1 MSEEVNLSEESNN
14 SENEANNP
22 ENEANNSENEP
33 LDQKEL
39 LEDVAEIRQMIHQQR
54 FAECNPMLFAII
66 KNCPNQ
72 QPYIHRLVQG
82 LLSTVIANLSLFQRK
97 KMSSVMLGFLKQ
109 DAKAIKEFEIPETTP
124 ETRAK
129 LVSEAISELDQ
140 FLVDVE
146 MDIRSELGVFKD
158 LKKKGEEID
167 VKEVKPTLEKFVS
180 REAMLFLN
188 HDLSKEEQDQAS
200 ATLYQEWEECRE
212 KIFGRFVSS
221 GHWNDEERAEV
232 KDTILSPTVDSLTSQ
247 LLVSAITLS
256 AATVFD
262 MGKFTLLYD
271 IYRQTDDDE
280 VKVRALLGWLLVSM
294 NSSCYEQHPD
304 FLSFAEQLTEDCKND
319 SDLLAEII
327 KAQKMLAVTVFSE
340 QKSIDYT
347 NDIMSSLSKRFLGD
361 LKNKVADLLEA
372 DEDMRNIFGVEDDEE
387 TSDEESPIRSVDI
400 NTDEDGDPALNV
412 GVDSPLSM
420 DEMMDKGI
428 DILLPQFKMLR
439 DQTEFFTHL
448 YNWFMPFYLKNPH
461 ITEALGFVDE
471 KRKFCKAFCST
482 ARSCPADAYSLAN
495 LIVSHPNEIPENIV
509 DCYDDPE
516 DEEDGSKPA
525 DEEEIVNEFFK
536 EPEEHRAKRIRINY
550 IRNLLRFSKFYKEKD
565 ELFTILDELDD
576 DKPAYAVL
584 AGPLFQDEFFDKY
597 RMAIARYSFRRE
609 FPDMVDV
616 MLEGVPCDT
625 LEMHFMKGWV
635 CMQKEDD
642 HSLRMAVD
650 HFKEMLKMQPDM
662 KPVYLQ
668 LGICYRKLCQVDEY
682 LENFDKLMEFKDSF
696 SEEELFELKLEKLK
710 FIVMNNRLEE
720 AMPLAYELDYTHP
733 ESQMAGALL
742 TQLLIKIGGEHTEG
756 NFQKAHQRLDEYFA
770 EVNEL
775 FGSFE
780 KMKKSGKDPKN
791 MMMQAMDLFFKM
803 MKNDKAAEAYNNYSL
818 GLLALIE
825 HQPKKAVGPFFR
837 AYAYYEDKDQD
848 VFFEVLRED
857 YKWLKNYG
865 CSFTD
870 IMIIYN
876 QVVAEHQQSQEELKK
891 YADKS
896 E

>member
-14 SENEANNP
+14 P
-22 ENEANNSENEP
+22 EEV
-33 LDQKEL
+33 LDQDEL
-39 LEDVAEIRQMIHQQR
+39 LEKIDEMRQLIHQQR
-54 FAECNPMLFAII
+54 FTECKPLLVAVFTPLPSN
-66 KNCPNQ
+66 KQYVN
-72 QPYIHRLVQG
+72 RLLQS
-82 LLSTVIANLSLFQRK
+82 LLTALAANMSLFQRK
-97 KMSSVMLGFLKQ
+97 KIPDGVFGFPLQ
-109 DAKAIKEFEIPETTP
+109 HIKSFEELDIPEMTP

-129 LVSEAISELDQ
+129 YISSAISGLDQ
-140 FLVDVE
+140 LLEDIE
-146 MDIRSELGVFKD
+146 MDIRSDQGIFKD
-158 LKKKGEEID
+158 LKKQGEAID
-167 VKEVKPTLEKFVS
+167 IKEVKSTLEKFVS

-200 ATLYQEWEECRE
+200 ARLYQEWEEYRE

-221 GHWNDEERAEV
+221 GHWTDEECAAV

-271 IYRQTDDDE
+271 IYRLADDDE

-294 NSSCYEQHPD
+294 NSSYCEQHPD
-304 FLSFAEQLTEDCKND
+304 FRSFAEQLTEDCKNYQ
-319 SDLLAEII
+319 DLLADII

-361 LKNKVADLLEA
+361 LKDKVADLLEA
-372 DEDMRNIFGVEDDEE
+372 DEDMRNLFEIDEDEE
-387 TSDEESPIRSVDI
+387 TSEEESPIRSVDI
-400 NTDEDGDPALNV
+400 NTDEDGVDNLNV

-439 DQTEFFTHL
+439 DQTDFFTHL

-461 ITEALGFVDE
+461 VTEALGFVDE

-495 LIVSHPNEIPENIV
+495 LIISHPNEIPENIV

-516 DEEDGSKPA
+516 DEGDGSEPA

-536 EPEEHRAKRIRINY
+536 EPGEHRAKRIRINY
-550 IRNLLRFSKFYKEKD
+550 IRNLLRFSKFYKGKD

-609 FPDMVDV
+609 FPDMVEV

-642 HSLRMAVD
+642 HSLRMAVS

-662 KPVYLQ
+662 KQVYLQ
-668 LGICYRKLCQVDEY
+668 LGICYRNLIQVDEY

-696 SEEELFELKLEKLK
+696 SEEELFELKLDKLK
-710 FIVMNNRLEE
+710 FIVMNNRFEE

-733 ESQMAGALL
+733 ENQMAGALL
-742 TQLLIKIGGEHTEG
+742 TQLLIKIGGEHAEE

-770 EVNEL
+770 EANEL

-780 KMKKSGKDPKN
+780 KMKKEGKDTKN

-825 HQPKKAVGPFFR
+825 HQPKKALEPFFR
-837 AYAYYEDKDQD
+837 AYAYYVEKDEN
-848 VFFEVLRED
+848 VFFEALKED

-865 CSFTD
+865 CSYTD
-870 IMIIYN
+870 LMIIYN
-876 QVVAEHQQSQEELKK
+876 QVVAEHQQTEDELKK

>member
-14 SENEANNP
+14 P
-22 ENEANNSENEP
+22 EEV
-33 LDQKEL
+33 LDQDEL
-39 LEDVAEIRQMIHQQR
+39 LEKIDEMRQLIHQQR
-54 FAECNPMLFAII
+54 FTECKPLLVAVFTPLPSN
-66 KNCPNQ
+66 KQYVN
-72 QPYIHRLVQG
+72 RLLQS
-82 LLSTVIANLSLFQRK
+82 LLTALAANMSLFQRK
-97 KMSSVMLGFLKQ
+97 KIPDGVFGFPLQ
-109 DAKAIKEFEIPETTP
+109 HIKSFEKLDIPEMTP

-129 LVSEAISELDQ
+129 YISSAISGLDQ
-140 FLVDVE
+140 LLEDIE
-146 MDIRSELGVFKD
+146 MDIRSDQGVFKD
-158 LKKKGEEID
+158 LKKQGEAID
-167 VKEVKPTLEKFVS
+167 IKEVKPTLEKFVS

-200 ATLYQEWEECRE
+200 ARLYQEWEEYRE

-221 GHWNDEERAEV
+221 GHWTDEECAAV

-294 NSSCYEQHPD
+294 NSSYCEQHPD
-304 FLSFAEQLTEDCKND
+304 FRSFAEQLTEDCKND
-319 SDLLAEII
+319 QDLLADII

-361 LKNKVADLLEA
+361 LKNKVADLLDA
-372 DEDMRNIFGVEDDEE
+372 DEDMRNLFEIDEDEE
-387 TSDEESPIRSVDI
+387 TSEEESPIRSVDI
-400 NTDEDGDPALNV
+400 NTDEDGVDNLNV

-439 DQTEFFTHL
+439 DQTDFFTHL

-461 ITEALGFVDE
+461 VTEALGFVDE

-495 LIVSHPNEIPENIV
+495 LIISHPNEIPENIV

-516 DEEDGSKPA
+516 DEGDGSEPA

-536 EPEEHRAKRIRINY
+536 EPGEHRAKRIRINY
-550 IRNLLRFSKFYKEKD
+550 IRNLLRFSKFYKGKD

-609 FPDMVDV
+609 FPDMVEV

-642 HSLRMAVD
+642 HSLRMAVS

-662 KPVYLQ
+662 KQVYLQ
-668 LGICYRKLCQVDEY
+668 LGICYRNLIQVDEY

-696 SEEELFELKLEKLK
+696 SEEELFELKLDKLK
-710 FIVMNNRLEE
+710 FIVMNNRFEE

-733 ESQMAGALL
+733 ENQMAGALL
-742 TQLLIKIGGEHTEG
+742 TQLLIKIGGEHAEE

-770 EVNEL
+770 EANEL

-780 KMKKSGKDPKN
+780 KMKKEGKDTKN

-803 MKNDKAAEAYNNYSL
+803 MKNDKAAEAYNNYSQ

-825 HQPKKAVGPFFR
+825 HQPKKALEPFFR
-837 AYAYYEDKDQD
+837 AYAYYVEKDEN
-848 VFFEVLRED
+848 VFFEALKED

-865 CSFTD
+865 CSYTD
-870 IMIIYN
+870 LMIIYN
-876 QVVAEHQQSQEELKK
+876 QVVAEHLQTEDELKK

>member
-14 SENEANNP
+14 P
-22 ENEANNSENEP
+22 EEV
-33 LDQKEL
+33 LDQDEL
-39 LEDVAEIRQMIHQQR
+39 LEKIDEMRQLIHQQR
-54 FAECNPMLFAII
+54 FTECKPLLVAVFTPLPSN
-66 KNCPNQ
+66 KQYVN
-72 QPYIHRLVQG
+72 RLLQS
-82 LLSTVIANLSLFQRK
+82 LLTALAANMSLFQRK
-97 KMSSVMLGFLKQ
+97 KIPDGVFGFPLQ
-109 DAKAIKEFEIPETTP
+109 HIKSFEELDIPEMTP

-129 LVSEAISELDQ
+129 YISSAISGLDQ
-140 FLVDVE
+140 LLEDIE
-146 MDIRSELGVFKD
+146 MDIRSDQGVFKD
-158 LKKKGEEID
+158 LKKQGEAID
-167 VKEVKPTLEKFVS
+167 IKEVKPTLEKFVS

-200 ATLYQEWEECRE
+200 ARLYQEWEEYRE

-221 GHWNDEERAEV
+221 GHWTDEECAAV

-294 NSSCYEQHPD
+294 NSSYYEQQPD
-304 FLSFAEQLTEDCKND
+304 FRSFAEQLTEDCKND
-319 SDLLAEII
+319 PDLLADII

-361 LKNKVADLLEA
+361 LKNKVADLLDA
-372 DEDMRNIFGVEDDEE
+372 DEDMRNLFEIDEDEE
-387 TSDEESPIRSVDI
+387 TSEEESPIRSVDI
-400 NTDEDGDPALNV
+400 NTDEDGVDNLNV

-439 DQTEFFTHL
+439 DQTDFFTHL

-461 ITEALGFVDE
+461 VTEALGFVDE

-495 LIVSHPNEIPENIV
+495 LIISHPNEIPENIV

-516 DEEDGSKPA
+516 DEGDGSEPA

-536 EPEEHRAKRIRINY
+536 EPGEHRAKRIRINY
-550 IRNLLRFSKFYKEKD
+550 IRNLLRFSKFYKGKD

-609 FPDMVDV
+609 FPEMVEV

-642 HSLRMAVD
+642 HSLRMAVS

-662 KPVYLQ
+662 KQVYLQ
-668 LGICYRKLCQVDEY
+668 LGICYRNLIQVDEY

-696 SEEELFELKLEKLK
+696 SEEELFELKLDKLK
-710 FIVMNNRLEE
+710 FIVMNNRFEE

-733 ESQMAGALL
+733 ENQMAGALL
-742 TQLLIKIGGEHTEG
+742 TQLLIKIGGEHAEE

-770 EVNEL
+770 EANEL

-780 KMKKSGKDPKN
+780 KMKKEGKDTKN

-825 HQPKKAVGPFFR
+825 HQPKKALEPFFR
-837 AYAYYEDKDQD
+837 AYAYYVEKDEN
-848 VFFEVLRED
+848 VFFEALKED

-865 CSFTD
+865 CSYTD
-870 IMIIYN
+870 LMIIYN
-876 QVVAEHQQSQEELKK
+876 QVVAEHQQTEDELKK

>member
-14 SENEANNP
+14 P
-22 ENEANNSENEP
+22 EEV
-33 LDQKEL
+33 LDQDEL
-39 LEDVAEIRQMIHQQR
+39 LEKIDEMRQLIHQQR
-54 FAECNPMLFAII
+54 FTECKPLLVAVFTPLPSN
-66 KNCPNQ
+66 KQYVN
-72 QPYIHRLVQG
+72 RLLQS
-82 LLSTVIANLSLFQRK
+82 LLTALAANMSLFQRK
-97 KMSSVMLGFLKQ
+97 KIPDGVFGFPLQ
-109 DAKAIKEFEIPETTP
+109 HIKSFEELDIPEMTP

-129 LVSEAISELDQ
+129 YISSAISGLDQ
-140 FLVDVE
+140 LLEDIE
-146 MDIRSELGVFKD
+146 MDIRSDQGVFKD
-158 LKKKGEEID
+158 LKKQGEAID
-167 VKEVKPTLEKFVS
+167 IKEVKPTLEKFVS

-200 ATLYQEWEECRE
+200 ARLYQEWEEYRE

-221 GHWNDEERAEV
+221 GHWTDEECAAV

-294 NSSCYEQHPD
+294 NSSYCEQHPD
-304 FLSFAEQLTEDCKND
+304 FRSFAEQLTEDCKND
-319 SDLLAEII
+319 SDLLADII

-361 LKNKVADLLEA
+361 LKNKVADLLDA
-372 DEDMRNIFGVEDDEE
+372 DEDMRNLFEIDEDEE
-387 TSDEESPIRSVDI
+387 TSEEESPIRSVDI
-400 NTDEDGDPALNV
+400 NTDEDGVDNLNV

-439 DQTEFFTHL
+439 DQTDFFTHL

-461 ITEALGFVDE
+461 VTEALGFVDE

-495 LIVSHPNEIPENIV
+495 LIISHPNEIPENIV

-516 DEEDGSKPA
+516 DEGDGSEPA

-536 EPEEHRAKRIRINY
+536 EPGEHRAKRIRINY
-550 IRNLLRFSKFYKEKD
+550 IRNLLRFSKFYKGKD

-609 FPDMVDV
+609 FPDLVEV

-642 HSLRMAVD
+642 HSLRMAVS

-662 KPVYLQ
+662 KQVYLQ
-668 LGICYRKLCQVDEY
+668 LGICYRNLIQVDEY

-696 SEEELFELKLEKLK
+696 SEEELFELKLDKLK
-710 FIVMNNRLEE
+710 FIVMNNRFEE

-733 ESQMAGALL
+733 ENQMAGALL
-742 TQLLIKIGGEHTEG
+742 TQLLIKIGGEHAEE

-770 EVNEL
+770 EANEL

-780 KMKKSGKDPKN
+780 KMKKEGKDTKN

-825 HQPKKAVGPFFR
+825 HQPKKALEPFFR
-837 AYAYYEDKDQD
+837 AYAYYVEKDEN
-848 VFFEVLRED
+848 VFFEALKED

-865 CSFTD
+865 CSYTD
-870 IMIIYN
+870 LMIIYN
-876 QVVAEHQQSQEELKK
+876 QVVAEHQQTEDELKK

>member
-1 MSEEVNLSEESNN
+1 MSEEVKLSEESNN
-14 SENEANNP
+14 P
-22 ENEANNSENEP
+22 EEVLA
-33 LDQKEL
+33 QKEL
-39 LEDVAEIRQMIHQQR
+39 LEDVVEIRQMIHQQR

-66 KNCPNQ
+66 KNSPDHL
-72 QPYIHRLVQG
+72 PYIHRLVQG
-82 LLSTVIANLSLFQRK
+82 LLSTVIASLSLFQRK
-97 KMSSVMLGFLKQ
+97 KMSTEMLDFLKL
-109 DAKAIKEFEIPETTP
+109 DAKAIKEFKIPETTP
-124 ETRAK
+124 EARAK

-140 FLVDVE
+140 FLVDIE
-146 MDIRSELGVFKD
+146 MDIRSDQGIFKD
-158 LKKKGEEID
+158 LKKQGEAID
-167 VKEVKPTLEKFVS
+167 IKEVKPTLEKFVS

-200 ATLYQEWEECRE
+200 VRLYQEWEEYRE
-212 KIFGRFVSS
+212 KIFDRFVSS
-221 GHWNDEERAEV
+221 GYWNDEERVVV

-271 IYRQTDDDE
+271 IYRLADDDE
-280 VKVRALLGWLLVSM
+280 VKVRALLGWLLVST
-294 NSSCYEQHPD
+294 NCGCYEQHPD
-304 FLSFAEQLTEDCKND
+304 FRSFAEQLTEDCKND

-347 NDIMSSLSKRFLGD
+347 NDIMASLSKRFLGD
-361 LKNKVADLLEA
+361 LKDKVADLLEA
-372 DEDMRNIFGVEDDEE
+372 DEDMRNIFEIDEDEE
-387 TSDEESPIRSVDI
+387 TSEESPIRSVDI
-400 NTDEDGDPALNV
+400 NTDEDGIPNLDA
-412 GVDSPLSM
+412 DIESPLSM

-428 DILLPQFKMLR
+428 DILLPQFKMLL

-516 DEEDGSKPA
+516 DEGDGSEPA
-525 DEEEIVNEFFK
+525 DEEEIVKEFFK
-536 EPEEHRAKRIRINY
+536 EPGEHRAKRIRINY

-635 CMQKEDD
+635 CMQKGDN
-642 HSLRMAVD
+642 HSLCMAVD
-650 HFKEMLKMQPDM
+650 HFKKMLKIKPDM
-662 KPVYLQ
+662 KQVYLQ
-668 LGICYRKLCQVDEY
+668 LGICYRNLIQVDEY

-696 SEEELFELKLEKLK
+696 SEEELFELKLDKLK
-710 FIVMNNRLEE
+710 FIVMNNRFEE

-742 TQLLIKIGGEHTEG
+742 TQLLIKTGGEHAEE
-756 NFQKAHQRLDEYFA
+756 NFKKAHQRLDEYFA

-803 MKNDKAAEAYNNYSL
+803 MKNDKLAEAYNNYSL

-825 HQPKKAVGPFFR
+825 HQPKKAMGPFFR
-837 AYAYYEDKDQD
+837 AYAYYVEKDEN
-848 VFFEVLRED
+848 VFFEALKED

-865 CSFTD
+865 CSYTD
-870 IMIIYN
+870 LMIIYN
-876 QVVAEHQQSQEELKK
+876 QVVAEHQKSQEEIKK

>member
-14 SENEANNP
+14 P
-22 ENEANNSENEP
+22 EEVLA
-33 LDQKEL
+33 QKEL
-39 LEDVAEIRQMIHQQR
+39 LEDVVEIRQMIHQQR

-66 KNCPNQ
+66 KNSPNH

-82 LLSTVIANLSLFQRK
+82 LLSTVIASLSLFQRK
-97 KMSSVMLGFLKQ
+97 KISTEMLGFLKL
-109 DAKAIKEFEIPETTP
+109 DAKAVKEFKIPETTP
-124 ETRAK
+124 EGRAK

-140 FLVDVE
+140 FLVDIE
-146 MDIRSELGVFKD
+146 MDIRSEQGIFKD
-158 LKKKGEEID
+158 LKKQGEAID
-167 VKEVKPTLEKFVS
+167 IEEVKPTLEKFVS

-188 HDLSKEEQDQAS
+188 HDLSKEDQDQAS
-200 ATLYQEWEECRE
+200 ARLYQEWEEYRE
-212 KIFGRFVSS
+212 KIFDRFVSS
-221 GHWNDEERAEV
+221 GYWNDEERAVV

-271 IYRQTDDDE
+271 IYRLADDDE
-280 VKVRALLGWLLVSM
+280 VKVRALLGWLLVST
-294 NSSCYEQHPD
+294 NCGCYEQQPD
-304 FLSFAEQLTEDCKND
+304 FRSFAEQLTEDCKND
-319 SDLLAEII
+319 PDLLAEII

-347 NDIMSSLSKRFLGD
+347 NDIMASLSKRFLGD
-361 LKNKVADLLEA
+361 LKDKVANLLEA
-372 DEDMRNIFGVEDDEE
+372 DEDMQNIFGIEDDEE
-387 TSDEESPIRSVDI
+387 TSEESPIRSVDI
-400 NTDEDGDPALNV
+400 NTDEDGIPNLDV
-412 GVDSPLSM
+412 DMDSPLSM

-439 DQTEFFTHL
+439 DQTDFFTHL

-516 DEEDGSKPA
+516 DEGDGSEPA

-536 EPEEHRAKRIRINY
+536 EPGEHRAKRIRINY
-550 IRNLLRFSKFYKEKD
+550 IRNLLRFSKFYTAKD
-565 ELFTILDELDD
+565 EIFNILDELDD

-609 FPDMVDV
+609 FPDLVEV

-635 CMQKEDD
+635 CMQKGDN
-642 HSLRMAVD
+642 HSLCMAVD
-650 HFKEMLKMQPDM
+650 HFKKMLKIKPDM
-662 KPVYLQ
+662 KQVYLQ
-668 LGICYRKLCQVDEY
+668 LGICYRNLIQVDEY

-696 SEEELFELKLEKLK
+696 SEEELFELKLDKLK
-710 FIVMNNRLEE
+710 FIVMNNRFEE

-733 ESQMAGALL
+733 ENQMAGALL
-742 TQLLIKIGGEHTEG
+742 TQLLIKIGGEHAEE
-756 NFQKAHQRLDEYFA
+756 NFLKAHQRLDEYFA
-770 EVNEL
+770 EANEL

-780 KMKKSGKDPKN
+780 KMKKEGKDTKN

-825 HQPKKAVGPFFR
+825 HQPKKAMGPFFR
-837 AYAYYEDKDQD
+837 AYAYYVEKDEN
-848 VFFEVLRED
+848 VFFEALKED
-857 YKWLKNYG
+857 YKWLKDYG
-865 CSFTD
+865 CSYTD
-870 IMIIYN
+870 LMIIYN
-876 QVVAEHQQSQEELKK
+876 QVVAEHQKSQEEIKK

>member
-1 MSEEVNLSEESNN
+1 MSEEVNLSEESN
-14 SENEANNP
+14 SQEEVLA
-22 ENEANNSENEP
+22 
-33 LDQKEL
+33 QKEL
-39 LEDVAEIRQMIHQQR
+39 LEDVVEIRQMIHQQR
-54 FAECNPMLFAII
+54 FAECNQMLFAII
-66 KNCPNQ
+66 KNCPNH
-72 QPYIHRLVQG
+72 QPYIQRLVQG
-82 LLSTVIANLSLFQRK
+82 LLSTVIASLSLFQRK
-97 KMSSVMLGFLKQ
+97 KMSTETLGFLKL
-109 DAKAIKEFEIPETTP
+109 DAKAIKEFKIPETTP

-146 MDIRSELGVFKD
+146 MDIRSELGIFKD
-158 LKKKGEEID
+158 LKKQGEAID
-167 VKEVKPTLEKFVS
+167 IKEVKPTLEKFVS

-200 ATLYQEWEECRE
+200 ARLYQEWEEYRE
-212 KIFGRFVSS
+212 KIFDRFVSS
-221 GHWNDEERAEV
+221 GYWNDEERAVV

-271 IYRQTDDDE
+271 IYRLADDDE
-280 VKVRALLGWLLVSM
+280 VKVRALLGWLLVST
-294 NSSCYEQHPD
+294 NCGCYEQQPD
-304 FLSFAEQLTEDCKND
+304 FRSFAEQLTEDCKND

-347 NDIMSSLSKRFLGD
+347 NDIMASLSKRFLGD
-361 LKNKVADLLEA
+361 LKDKVANLLEA
-372 DEDMRNIFGVEDDEE
+372 DEDMRNIFEIDEDEE
-387 TSDEESPIRSVDI
+387 TSEESPIRSVDI
-400 NTDEDGDPALNV
+400 NTDEDGIPNLDV
-412 GVDSPLSM
+412 DMDSPLSM

-516 DEEDGSKPA
+516 DEGDGSEPA

-536 EPEEHRAKRIRINY
+536 EPGEHRAKRIRINY
-550 IRNLLRFSKFYKEKD
+550 IRNLLRFSKFYTAKD
-565 ELFTILDELDD
+565 EIFNILDELDD

-609 FPDMVDV
+609 FPDLVEV

-635 CMQKEDD
+635 CMQKGDN

-650 HFKEMLKMQPDM
+650 HFKKMLKIKPDM
-662 KPVYLQ
+662 KQVYLQ
-668 LGICYRKLCQVDEY
+668 LGICYRNLIQVDEY

-696 SEEELFELKLEKLK
+696 SEEELFELKLDKLK
-710 FIVMNNRLEE
+710 FIVMNNRFEE

-733 ESQMAGALL
+733 ENQMAGALL
-742 TQLLIKIGGEHTEG
+742 TQLLIKIGGEHAEE

-770 EVNEL
+770 EANEL

-780 KMKKSGKDPKN
+780 KMKKEGKDTKN

-825 HQPKKAVGPFFR
+825 HQPKKAMGPFFR
-837 AYAYYEDKDQD
+837 AYAYYVEKDEN
-848 VFFEVLRED
+848 VFFEALKED
-857 YKWLKNYG
+857 YKWLKDYG
-865 CSFTD
+865 CSYTD
-870 IMIIYN
+870 LMIIYN
-876 QVVAEHQQSQEELKK
+876 QVVAEHQKSQEEIKK

>member
-14 SENEANNP
+14 P
-22 ENEANNSENEP
+22 EEV
-33 LDQKEL
+33 LDQDEL
-39 LEDVAEIRQMIHQQR
+39 LEKIDEMRQLIHQQR
-54 FAECNPMLFAII
+54 FTECKPLLVAVFTPLPSN
-66 KNCPNQ
+66 KQYVN
-72 QPYIHRLVQG
+72 RLLQS
-82 LLSTVIANLSLFQRK
+82 LLTALAANMSLFQRK
-97 KMSSVMLGFLKQ
+97 KIPDGVFGFPLQ
-109 DAKAIKEFEIPETTP
+109 HIKSFEELDIPEMTP

-129 LVSEAISELDQ
+129 YISSAISGLDQ
-140 FLVDVE
+140 LLEDIE
-146 MDIRSELGVFKD
+146 MDIRSDQGVFKD
-158 LKKKGEEID
+158 LKKQGEAID
-167 VKEVKPTLEKFVS
+167 ITEVKPTLEKFVS

-200 ATLYQEWEECRE
+200 ARLYQEWEEYRE

-221 GHWNDEERAEV
+221 GHWTDEECAAV

-262 MGKFTLLYD
+262 MGKFTLLYGL
-271 IYRQTDDDE
+271 YRQTDDDE

-294 NSSCYEQHPD
+294 NSSYCEQHPD
-304 FLSFAEQLTEDCKND
+304 FRSFAEQLTEDCKND
-319 SDLLAEII
+319 QDLLADII

-361 LKNKVADLLEA
+361 LKDKVADLLDA
-372 DEDMRNIFGVEDDEE
+372 DEDMRNLFEIDEDEE
-387 TSDEESPIRSVDI
+387 TSEEESPIRSVDI
-400 NTDEDGDPALNV
+400 NTDEDGVDNLNV

-439 DQTEFFTHL
+439 DQTDFFTHL

-461 ITEALGFVDE
+461 VTEALGFVDE

-495 LIVSHPNEIPENIV
+495 LIISHPNEIPENIV

-516 DEEDGSKPA
+516 DEGDGSEPA

-536 EPEEHRAKRIRINY
+536 EPGEHRAKRIRINY
-550 IRNLLRFSKFYKEKD
+550 IRNLLRFSKFYKGKD

-609 FPDMVDV
+609 FPDMVEV

-642 HSLRMAVD
+642 HSLRMAVS

-662 KPVYLQ
+662 KQVYLQ
-668 LGICYRKLCQVDEY
+668 LGICYRNLIQVDEY

-696 SEEELFELKLEKLK
+696 SEEELFELKLDKLK
-710 FIVMNNRLEE
+710 FIVMNNRFEE

-733 ESQMAGALL
+733 ENQMAGALL
-742 TQLLIKIGGEHTEG
+742 TQLLIKIGGEHAEE

-770 EVNEL
+770 EANEL

-780 KMKKSGKDPKN
+780 KMKKEGKDTKN

-825 HQPKKAVGPFFR
+825 HQPKKALEPFFR
-837 AYAYYEDKDQD
+837 AYAYYVEKDEN
-848 VFFEVLRED
+848 VFFEALKED

-865 CSFTD
+865 CSYTD
-870 IMIIYN
+870 LMIIYN
-876 QVVAEHQQSQEELKK
+876 QVVAEHQQTEDELKK

>member
-14 SENEANNP
+14 P
-22 ENEANNSENEP
+22 EEV
-33 LDQKEL
+33 LDQDEL
-39 LEDVAEIRQMIHQQR
+39 LEKIDEMRQLIHQQR
-54 FAECNPMLFAII
+54 FTECKPLLVAVFTPLPSN
-66 KNCPNQ
+66 KQYVN
-72 QPYIHRLVQG
+72 RLLQS
-82 LLSTVIANLSLFQRK
+82 LLTALAANMSLFQRK
-97 KMSSVMLGFLKQ
+97 KIPDGVFGFPLQ
-109 DAKAIKEFEIPETTP
+109 HIKSFEELDIPEMTP

-129 LVSEAISELDQ
+129 YISSAISGLDQ
-140 FLVDVE
+140 LLEDIE
-146 MDIRSELGVFKD
+146 MDIRSDQGVFKD
-158 LKKKGEEID
+158 LKKQGEAID
-167 VKEVKPTLEKFVS
+167 IKEVKSTLEKFVS

-200 ATLYQEWEECRE
+200 ARLYQEWEEYRE

-221 GHWNDEERAEV
+221 GHWTDEECVAV
-232 KDTILSPTVDSLTSQ
+232 KDSILSPTVDSLTSQ

-280 VKVRALLGWLLVSM
+280 VKVRALLGWLLVST
-294 NSSCYEQHPD
+294 NCGCYEQQPD
-304 FLSFAEQLTEDCKND
+304 FRSFAEQLTEDCKND
-319 SDLLAEII
+319 PDLLAEII

-361 LKNKVADLLEA
+361 LKDKVADLLDA
-372 DEDMRNIFGVEDDEE
+372 DEDMRNLFEIDEDEE
-387 TSDEESPIRSVDI
+387 TSEEESPIRSVDI
-400 NTDEDGDPALNV
+400 NTDEDGVDNLNV

-439 DQTEFFTHL
+439 DQTDFFTHL

-461 ITEALGFVDE
+461 VTEALGFVDE

-495 LIVSHPNEIPENIV
+495 LIISHPNEIPENIV

-516 DEEDGSKPA
+516 DEGDGSEPA

-536 EPEEHRAKRIRINY
+536 EPGEHRAKRIRINY
-550 IRNLLRFSKFYKEKD
+550 IRNLLRFSKFYKGKD

-609 FPDMVDV
+609 FPDMVEV

-642 HSLRMAVD
+642 HSLRMAVS

-662 KPVYLQ
+662 KQVYLQ
-668 LGICYRKLCQVDEY
+668 LGICYRNLIHVDEY

-696 SEEELFELKLEKLK
+696 SEEELFELKLDKLK
-710 FIVMNNRLEE
+710 FIVMNNRFEE

-733 ESQMAGALL
+733 ENQMAGALL
-742 TQLLIKIGGEHTEG
+742 TQLLIKIGGEHAEE

-770 EVNEL
+770 EANEL

-780 KMKKSGKDPKN
+780 KMKKEGKDTKN

-825 HQPKKAVGPFFR
+825 HQPKKALEPFFR
-837 AYAYYEDKDQD
+837 AYAYYVEKDEN
-848 VFFEVLRED
+848 VFFEALKED

-865 CSFTD
+865 CSYTD
-870 IMIIYN
+870 LMIIYN
-876 QVVAEHQQSQEELKK
+876 QVVAEHQQTEDELKK

>member
-14 SENEANNP
+14 P
-22 ENEANNSENEP
+22 EEDV
-33 LDQKEL
+33 LDQDFL
-39 LEDVAEIRQMIHQQR
+39 LEKIDEMRDLIHQQR
-54 FAECNPMLFAII
+54 FSECKPMLVEVFTPFSSNKQYINRLLQSLLTSLFA
-66 KNCPNQ
+66 NM
-72 QPYIHRLVQG
+72 
-82 LLSTVIANLSLFQRK
+82 SLFQRK
-97 KMSSVMLGFLKQ
+97 KIPDGVFGIPIEHNKS
-109 DAKAIKEFEIPETTP
+109 FEELDIPEMTP
-124 ETRAK
+124 EARAK
-129 LVSEAISELDQ
+129 YISSTISGLDQ
-140 FLVDVE
+140 LLVDVE
-146 MDIRSELGVFKD
+146 MDIRSDQGVFKD
-158 LKKKGEEID
+158 LKKLGEEID
-167 VKEVKPTLEKFVS
+167 IKEVKSTLEKFVS

-200 ATLYQEWEECRE
+200 ARLYQEWEECRE

-221 GHWNDEERAEV
+221 GHWTDEECAAV

-247 LLVSAITLS
+247 LMVSAITLS

-294 NSSCYEQHPD
+294 NSSYCEQHPD
-304 FLSFAEQLTEDCKND
+304 FRSFAEQLTEDCKND
-319 SDLLAEII
+319 SDLLADII

-361 LKNKVADLLEA
+361 LKNKVADLLDA
-372 DEDMRNIFGVEDDEE
+372 DEDMRNLFGIDEDEE
-387 TSDEESPIRSVDI
+387 TSEEESPIRSVDI
-400 NTDEDGDPALNV
+400 NTDEDGVDNLNV
-412 GVDSPLSM
+412 DVDSPLSM

-439 DQTEFFTHL
+439 DQTDFFTHL

-461 ITEALGFVDE
+461 VTEALGFVEE

-495 LIVSHPNEIPENIV
+495 LIISHPNEIPENIV

-516 DEEDGSKPA
+516 DEGDGSEPA

-536 EPEEHRAKRIRINY
+536 EPGEHRAKRIRINY

-609 FPDMVDV
+609 FPDLVEV

-635 CMQKEDD
+635 CMQKGDD

-650 HFKEMLKMQPDM
+650 HFKKMLKIKPDM
-662 KPVYLQ
+662 KQVYLQ
-668 LGICYRKLCQVDEY
+668 LGICYRNLIQVDEY

-696 SEEELFELKLEKLK
+696 SEEELFELKLDKLK
-710 FIVMNNRLEE
+710 FIVMNNRFEE

-733 ESQMAGALL
+733 ENQMAGALL
-742 TQLLIKIGGEHTEG
+742 TQLLIKIGGEHAEE

-775 FGSFE
+775 FGSFD
-780 KMKKSGKDPKN
+780 KMKKSGKDTKN

-803 MKNDKAAEAYNNYSL
+803 MKNDKLAEAYNNYSQ

-825 HQPKKAVGPFFR
+825 HQPKKALEPFFR
-837 AYAYYEDKDQD
+837 AYAYYVEKDEN
-848 VFFEVLRED
+848 VFFEALKED

-865 CSFTD
+865 CSYTD
-870 IMIIYN
+870 LMIIYN
-876 QVVAEHQQSQEELKK
+876 QVVAEHQQTEDELKK

>member
-14 SENEANNP
+14 P
-22 ENEANNSENEP
+22 EEDV
-33 LDQKEL
+33 LDQDFL
-39 LEDVAEIRQMIHQQR
+39 LEKVDEMRDLIHQQR
-54 FAECNPMLFAII
+54 FTECKPILVAIFE
-66 KNCPNQ
+66 NCPNHKQ
-72 QPYIHRLVQG
+72 YMRRLMHG
-82 LLSTVIANLSLFQRK
+82 LLKTVLANMSLLQCK
-97 KMSSVMLGFLKQ
+97 KLPDDMLGFLTQYVKPSEEL
-109 DAKAIKEFEIPETTP
+109 DIPEMTP
-124 ETRAK
+124 EARTKFVFGA
-129 LVSEAISELDQ
+129 VSELDQ
-140 FLVDVE
+140 LLVDIE
-146 MDIRSELGVFKD
+146 MDIRSDQGIFKD
-158 LKKKGEEID
+158 LKKQGEAID
-167 VKEVKPTLEKFVS
+167 IKEVKPTLEKFVS

-200 ATLYQEWEECRE
+200 ARLYQEWEEYRE
-212 KIFGRFVSS
+212 KIFDRFVSS
-221 GHWNDEERAEV
+221 GYWNNEERAVV

-271 IYRQTDDDE
+271 IYRLADDDE
-280 VKVRALLGWLLVSM
+280 VKVRALLGWLLVST
-294 NSSCYEQHPD
+294 NCGSYEQQPD
-304 FLSFAEQLTEDCKND
+304 FRSFAEQLTEDCKND
-319 SDLLAEII
+319 PDLLAEII

-347 NDIMSSLSKRFLGD
+347 NDIMASLSKRFLDD
-361 LKNKVADLLEA
+361 LRDKVADLLEA
-372 DEDMRNIFGVEDDEE
+372 DEDMRNIFGIEDDEE
-387 TSDEESPIRSVDI
+387 TSEESPIRSDDT
-400 NTDEDGDPALNV
+400 NTDEDRIPNLDA
-412 GVDSPLSM
+412 DIESPLSM

-495 LIVSHPNEIPENIV
+495 LIVSHSNEIPENIV

-516 DEEDGSKPA
+516 DEEDGSESA
-525 DEEEIVNEFFK
+525 DEEEIVKEFFN

-550 IRNLLRFSKFYKEKD
+550 IRNLMRFSKFYTAKD
-565 ELFTILDELDD
+565 EIFNIFDELDD

-597 RMAIARYSFRRE
+597 RMAIARFSFRRE
-609 FPDMVDV
+609 FPDLVEV

-635 CMQKEDD
+635 CMQKGDN

-650 HFKEMLKMQPDM
+650 YFKKMLKIKPDM
-662 KPVYLQ
+662 KQVYLQ
-668 LGICYRKLCQVDEY
+668 LGTCYRNLIQVDEY

-696 SEEELFELKLEKLK
+696 SEEELFELKLDKLK
-710 FIVMNNRLEE
+710 FIVMNNRFEE

-733 ESQMAGALL
+733 ENQMAGALL
-742 TQLLIKIGGEHTEG
+742 TQLLIKIGGEHTEE

-780 KMKKSGKDPKN
+780 KMKKAGKDTKN

-803 MKNDKAAEAYNNYSL
+803 MKNDKLAEAYNNYSL

-825 HQPKKAVGPFFR
+825 HQPKKAMGPFFR
-837 AYAYYEDKDQD
+837 VYAYYVEKDEN
-848 VFFEVLRED
+848 VFFEALKED

-865 CSFTD
+865 CSYTD
-870 IMIIYN
+870 LMIIYN
-876 QVVAEHQQSQEELKK
+876 QVVAEHQKSQEEIKK

>member
-14 SENEANNP
+14 P
-22 ENEANNSENEP
+22 EEV
-33 LDQKEL
+33 LDQDEL
-39 LEDVAEIRQMIHQQR
+39 LEKIDEMRQLIHQQR
-54 FAECNPMLFAII
+54 FTECKPLLVAVFTPLPSN
-66 KNCPNQ
+66 KQYVN
-72 QPYIHRLVQG
+72 RLLQS
-82 LLSTVIANLSLFQRK
+82 LLTALAANMSLFQRK
-97 KMSSVMLGFLKQ
+97 KIPDGVFGFPLQ
-109 DAKAIKEFEIPETTP
+109 HIKSFEELDIPEMTP

-129 LVSEAISELDQ
+129 YISSAISGLDQ
-140 FLVDVE
+140 LLEDIE
-146 MDIRSELGVFKD
+146 MDIRSDQGVFKD
-158 LKKKGEEID
+158 LKKQGEAID
-167 VKEVKPTLEKFVS
+167 IKEVKPTLEKFVS

-200 ATLYQEWEECRE
+200 ARLYQEWEEYRE

-221 GHWNDEERAEV
+221 GHWTDEECAAV

-262 MGKFTLLYD
+262 MGKFTLLYGL
-271 IYRQTDDDE
+271 YRQTDDDE

-294 NSSCYEQHPD
+294 NSSYCEQHPD
-304 FLSFAEQLTEDCKND
+304 FRSFAEQLTEDCKND
-319 SDLLAEII
+319 QDLLADII

-361 LKNKVADLLEA
+361 LKNKVADLLDA
-372 DEDMRNIFGVEDDEE
+372 DEDMRNLFEIDEDEE
-387 TSDEESPIRSVDI
+387 TSEEESPIRSVDI
-400 NTDEDGDPALNV
+400 NTDEDGVDNLNV

-439 DQTEFFTHL
+439 DQTDFFTHL

-461 ITEALGFVDE
+461 VTEALGFVDE

-495 LIVSHPNEIPENIV
+495 LIISHPNEIPENIV

-516 DEEDGSKPA
+516 DEGDGSEPA

-536 EPEEHRAKRIRINY
+536 EPGEHRAKRIRINY
-550 IRNLLRFSKFYKEKD
+550 IRNLLRFSKFYKGKD

-609 FPDMVDV
+609 FPDMVEV

-650 HFKEMLKMQPDM
+650 HFKKMLKMQPDM
-662 KPVYLQ
+662 KQVYLQ
-668 LGICYRKLCQVDEY
+668 LGICYRNLIQVDEY

-696 SEEELFELKLEKLK
+696 SEEELFELKLDKLK
-710 FIVMNNRLEE
+710 FIVMNNRFEE

-733 ESQMAGALL
+733 ENQMAGALL
-742 TQLLIKIGGEHTEG
+742 TQLLIKIGGEHAEE

-770 EVNEL
+770 EANEL

-780 KMKKSGKDPKN
+780 KMKKEGKDTKN

-825 HQPKKAVGPFFR
+825 HQPKKALEPFFR
-837 AYAYYEDKDQD
+837 AYAYYVEKDEN
-848 VFFEVLRED
+848 VFFEALKED

-865 CSFTD
+865 CSYTD
-870 IMIIYN
+870 LMIIYN
-876 QVVAEHQQSQEELKK
+876 QVVAEHQQTEDELKK

>member
-14 SENEANNP
+14 P
-22 ENEANNSENEP
+22 EEV
-33 LDQKEL
+33 LDQDEL
-39 LEDVAEIRQMIHQQR
+39 LEKIDEMRQLIHQQR
-54 FAECNPMLFAII
+54 FTECKPLLVAVFTPLPSN
-66 KNCPNQ
+66 KQYVN
-72 QPYIHRLVQG
+72 RLLQS
-82 LLSTVIANLSLFQRK
+82 LLTALAANMSLFQRK
-97 KMSSVMLGFLKQ
+97 KIPDGVFGFPLQ
-109 DAKAIKEFEIPETTP
+109 HIKSFEELDIPEMTP

-129 LVSEAISELDQ
+129 YISSAISGLDQ
-140 FLVDVE
+140 LLEDIE
-146 MDIRSELGVFKD
+146 MDIRSDQGVFKD
-158 LKKKGEEID
+158 LKKQGEAID
-167 VKEVKPTLEKFVS
+167 IKEVKPTLEKFVS

-200 ATLYQEWEECRE
+200 ARLYQEWEEYRE

-221 GHWNDEERAEV
+221 GHWTDEECAAV

-294 NSSCYEQHPD
+294 NSSYCEQHPD
-304 FLSFAEQLTEDCKND
+304 FRSFAEQLTEDCKND
-319 SDLLAEII
+319 SDLLADII

-361 LKNKVADLLEA
+361 LKNKVADLLDA
-372 DEDMRNIFGVEDDEE
+372 DEDMRNLFEIDEDEE
-387 TSDEESPIRSVDI
+387 TSEEESPIRSVDI
-400 NTDEDGDPALNV
+400 NTDEDGVDNLNV

-439 DQTEFFTHL
+439 DQTDFFTHL

-461 ITEALGFVDE
+461 VTEALGFVDE

-495 LIVSHPNEIPENIV
+495 LIISHPNEIPENIV

-516 DEEDGSKPA
+516 DEGDGSEPA

-536 EPEEHRAKRIRINY
+536 EPGEHRAKRIRINY
-550 IRNLLRFSKFYKEKD
+550 IRNLLRFSKFYKGKD

-609 FPDMVDV
+609 FPDMVEV

-642 HSLRMAVD
+642 HSLRMAVS
-650 HFKEMLKMQPDM
+650 HFKKMLKMQPDM
-662 KPVYLQ
+662 KQVYLQ
-668 LGICYRKLCQVDEY
+668 LGICYRNLIQVDEY

-696 SEEELFELKLEKLK
+696 SEEELFELKLDKLK
-710 FIVMNNRLEE
+710 FIVMNNRFEE

-733 ESQMAGALL
+733 ENQMAGALL
-742 TQLLIKIGGEHTEG
+742 TQLLIKIGGEHAEE

-770 EVNEL
+770 EANEL

-780 KMKKSGKDPKN
+780 KMKKEGKDTKN

-825 HQPKKAVGPFFR
+825 HQPKKALEPFFR
-837 AYAYYEDKDQD
+837 AYAYYVEKDEN
-848 VFFEVLRED
+848 VFFEVLKED

-865 CSFTD
+865 CSYTD
-870 IMIIYN
+870 LMIIYN
-876 QVVAEHQQSQEELKK
+876 QVVAEHQQTEDELKK

>member
-14 SENEANNP
+14 P
-22 ENEANNSENEP
+22 EEDV
-33 LDQKEL
+33 LDQDFL
-39 LEDVAEIRQMIHQQR
+39 LEKVDEMRDLIHQQR
-54 FAECNPMLFAII
+54 FTECKPILVEIFE
-66 KNCPNQ
+66 NCPNHKQ
-72 QPYIHRLVQG
+72 YMRRLMHG
-82 LLSTVIANLSLFQRK
+82 LLKTVLANMSLLQCK
-97 KMSSVMLGFLKQ
+97 KLPDDMLGFLKQ
-109 DAKAIKEFEIPETTP
+109 YVKPSEELDIPEMTP
-124 ETRAK
+124 EARTKFVFGA
-129 LVSEAISELDQ
+129 VSELDQ
-140 FLVDVE
+140 LLVDIE
-146 MDIRSELGVFKD
+146 MDIRSDQGIFKD
-158 LKKKGEEID
+158 LKKQGEAID
-167 VKEVKPTLEKFVS
+167 IKEVKPTLEKFVS

-200 ATLYQEWEECRE
+200 ARLYQEWEEYRE
-212 KIFGRFVSS
+212 KIFDRFVSS
-221 GHWNDEERAEV
+221 GYWNNEERAVV

-271 IYRQTDDDE
+271 IYRLADDDE
-280 VKVRALLGWLLVSM
+280 VKVRALLGWLLVST
-294 NSSCYEQHPD
+294 NCGSYEQQPD
-304 FLSFAEQLTEDCKND
+304 FRSFAEQLTEDCKNYP
-319 SDLLAEII
+319 DLLAEII

-347 NDIMSSLSKRFLGD
+347 NDIMASLSKRFLDD
-361 LKNKVADLLEA
+361 LRDKVADLLEA
-372 DEDMRNIFGVEDDEE
+372 DEDMRNIFGIEDDEE
-387 TSDEESPIRSVDI
+387 TSEESPIRSDDT
-400 NTDEDGDPALNV
+400 NTDEDRIPNLDA
-412 GVDSPLSM
+412 DIESPLSM

-495 LIVSHPNEIPENIV
+495 LIVSHSNEIPENIV

-516 DEEDGSKPA
+516 DEEDGSESA
-525 DEEEIVNEFFK
+525 DEEEIVKEFFN

-550 IRNLLRFSKFYKEKD
+550 IRNLMRFSKFYTAKD
-565 ELFTILDELDD
+565 EIFNIFDELDD

-609 FPDMVDV
+609 FPDLVEV

-635 CMQKEDD
+635 CMQKGDN

-650 HFKEMLKMQPDM
+650 HFKKMLKIKPDM
-662 KPVYLQ
+662 KQVYLQ
-668 LGICYRKLCQVDEY
+668 LGTCYRNLIQVDEY

-696 SEEELFELKLEKLK
+696 SEEELFELKLDKLK
-710 FIVMNNRLEE
+710 FIVMNNRFEE

-733 ESQMAGALL
+733 ENQMAGALL
-742 TQLLIKIGGEHTEG
+742 TQLLIKIGGEHAEE

-780 KMKKSGKDPKN
+780 KMKKAGKDTKN

-803 MKNDKAAEAYNNYSL
+803 MKNDKLAEAYNNYSL

-825 HQPKKAVGPFFR
+825 HQPKKAMGPFFR
-837 AYAYYEDKDQD
+837 VYAYYVEKDEN
-848 VFFEVLRED
+848 VFFEALKED

-865 CSFTD
+865 CSYTD
-870 IMIIYN
+870 LMIIYN
-876 QVVAEHQQSQEELKK
+876 QVVAEHQKSQEEIKK

>member
-14 SENEANNP
+14 P
-22 ENEANNSENEP
+22 EEDV
-33 LDQKEL
+33 LDQDFL
-39 LEDVAEIRQMIHQQR
+39 LEKVDEMRDLIHQQR
-54 FAECNPMLFAII
+54 FTECKPILVEIFE
-66 KNCPNQ
+66 NCPNHKQ
-72 QPYIHRLVQG
+72 YMRRLMHG
-82 LLSTVIANLSLFQRK
+82 LLKTVLANMSLLQCK
-97 KMSSVMLGFLKQ
+97 KLPDDMLGFLKQ
-109 DAKAIKEFEIPETTP
+109 YVKPSEELDIPEMTP
-124 ETRAK
+124 EARTKFVFGA
-129 LVSEAISELDQ
+129 VSELDQ
-140 FLVDVE
+140 LLVDIE
-146 MDIRSELGVFKD
+146 MDIRSDQGIFKD
-158 LKKKGEEID
+158 LKKQGEAID
-167 VKEVKPTLEKFVS
+167 IKEVKPTLEKFVS

-200 ATLYQEWEECRE
+200 ARLYQEWEEYRE
-212 KIFGRFVSS
+212 KIFDRFVSS
-221 GHWNDEERAEV
+221 GYWNNEERAVV

-271 IYRQTDDDE
+271 IYRLADDDE
-280 VKVRALLGWLLVSM
+280 VKVRALLGWLLVST
-294 NSSCYEQHPD
+294 NCGSYEQQPD
-304 FLSFAEQLTEDCKND
+304 FRSFAEQLTEDCKND
-319 SDLLAEII
+319 PDLLAEII

-347 NDIMSSLSKRFLGD
+347 NDIMASLSKRFLDD
-361 LKNKVADLLEA
+361 LRDKVADLLEA
-372 DEDMRNIFGVEDDEE
+372 DEDMRNIFGIEDDEE
-387 TSDEESPIRSVDI
+387 TSEESPIRSDDT
-400 NTDEDGDPALNV
+400 NTDEDRIPNLDA
-412 GVDSPLSM
+412 DIESPLSM

-516 DEEDGSKPA
+516 DEEDGSESA
-525 DEEEIVNEFFK
+525 DEEEIVKEFFN

-550 IRNLLRFSKFYKEKD
+550 IRNLMRFSKFYTAKD
-565 ELFTILDELDD
+565 EIFNIFDELDD

-609 FPDMVDV
+609 FPDLVEV

-635 CMQKEDD
+635 CMQKGDN

-650 HFKEMLKMQPDM
+650 HFKKMLKIKPDM
-662 KPVYLQ
+662 KQVYLQ
-668 LGICYRKLCQVDEY
+668 LVTCYRNLIQVDEY

-696 SEEELFELKLEKLK
+696 SEEELFELKLDKLK
-710 FIVMNNRLEE
+710 FIVMNNRFEE

-733 ESQMAGALL
+733 ENQMAGALL
-742 TQLLIKIGGEHTEG
+742 TQLLIKIGGEHAEE

-780 KMKKSGKDPKN
+780 KMKKAGKDTKN

-803 MKNDKAAEAYNNYSL
+803 MKNDKLAEAYNNYSL

-825 HQPKKAVGPFFR
+825 HQPKKAMGPFFR
-837 AYAYYEDKDQD
+837 VYAYYVEKDEN
-848 VFFEVLRED
+848 VFFEALKED

-865 CSFTD
+865 CSYTD
-870 IMIIYN
+870 LMIIYN
-876 QVVAEHQQSQEELKK
+876 QVVAEHQKSQEEIKK

>member
-14 SENEANNP
+14 P
-22 ENEANNSENEP
+22 EEV
-33 LDQKEL
+33 LDQDEL
-39 LEDVAEIRQMIHQQR
+39 LEKIDEMRQLIHQQR
-54 FAECNPMLFAII
+54 FTECKPLLVAVFTPLPSN
-66 KNCPNQ
+66 KQYVN
-72 QPYIHRLVQG
+72 RLLQS
-82 LLSTVIANLSLFQRK
+82 LLTALAANMSLFQRK
-97 KMSSVMLGFLKQ
+97 KIPDGVFGFPLQ
-109 DAKAIKEFEIPETTP
+109 HIKSFEELDIPEMTP

-129 LVSEAISELDQ
+129 YISSAISGLDQ
-140 FLVDVE
+140 LLEDIE
-146 MDIRSELGVFKD
+146 MDIRSDQGVFKD
-158 LKKKGEEID
+158 LKKQGEAID
-167 VKEVKPTLEKFVS
+167 IKEVKPTLEKFVS

-200 ATLYQEWEECRE
+200 ARLYQEWEEYRE

-221 GHWNDEERAEV
+221 GYWNDEERAVV

-280 VKVRALLGWLLVSM
+280 VKVRALLGWLLVST
-294 NSSCYEQHPD
+294 NCGCYEQQPD
-304 FLSFAEQLTEDCKND
+304 FRSFAEQLTEDCKND
-319 SDLLAEII
+319 PDLLADII

-347 NDIMSSLSKRFLGD
+347 NDIMASLSKRFLGD
-361 LKNKVADLLEA
+361 LKDKVADLLEA

-387 TSDEESPIRSVDI
+387 TSEESPIRSVDI
-400 NTDEDGDPALNV
+400 NTDEDGVDNLNV

-439 DQTEFFTHL
+439 DQTDFFTHL

-461 ITEALGFVDE
+461 VTEALGFVDE

-495 LIVSHPNEIPENIV
+495 LIISHPNEIPENIV

-516 DEEDGSKPA
+516 DEGDGSEPA

-536 EPEEHRAKRIRINY
+536 EPGEHRAKRIRINY

-565 ELFTILDELDD
+565 ELFNILDELDD

-609 FPDMVDV
+609 FPDLVEV

-642 HSLRMAVD
+642 HSLCMAVD
-650 HFKEMLKMQPDM
+650 HFKKMLKIKPDM
-662 KPVYLQ
+662 KQVYLQ
-668 LGICYRKLCQVDEY
+668 LGICYRNLIQVDEY

-696 SEEELFELKLEKLK
+696 SEEELFKLKLDKLK
-710 FIVMNNRLEE
+710 FIVMNNRFEE

-733 ESQMAGALL
+733 ENQMAGALL
-742 TQLLIKIGGEHTEG
+742 TQLLIKIGGEHAEE

-770 EVNEL
+770 EANEL

-780 KMKKSGKDPKN
+780 KMKKEGKDTKN

-825 HQPKKAVGPFFR
+825 HQPKKAMGPFFR
-837 AYAYYEDKDQD
+837 AYAYYVEKDEN
-848 VFFEVLRED
+848 VFFEALKED
-857 YKWLKNYG
+857 YKWLKDYG
-865 CSFTD
+865 CSYTD
-870 IMIIYN
+870 LMIIYN
-876 QVVAEHQQSQEELKK
+876 QVVAEHQKSQEEIKK

>member
-14 SENEANNP
+14 P
-22 ENEANNSENEP
+22 EEV
-33 LDQKEL
+33 LDQDEL
-39 LEDVAEIRQMIHQQR
+39 LEKIDEMRQLIHQQR
-54 FAECNPMLFAII
+54 FTECKPLLVAVFTPLPSN
-66 KNCPNQ
+66 KQYVN
-72 QPYIHRLVQG
+72 RLLQS
-82 LLSTVIANLSLFQRK
+82 LLTALAANMSLFQRK
-97 KMSSVMLGFLKQ
+97 KIPDGVFGFPLQ
-109 DAKAIKEFEIPETTP
+109 HIKSFEELDIPEMTP

-129 LVSEAISELDQ
+129 YISSAISGLDQ
-140 FLVDVE
+140 LLEDIE
-146 MDIRSELGVFKD
+146 MDIRSDQGVFKD
-158 LKKKGEEID
+158 LKKQGEAID
-167 VKEVKPTLEKFVS
+167 IKEVKSTLEKFVS

-200 ATLYQEWEECRE
+200 ARLYQEWEEYRE

-221 GHWNDEERAEV
+221 GHWTDEECAAV
-232 KDTILSPTVDSLTSQ
+232 KDSILSPTVDSLTSQ

-262 MGKFTLLYD
+262 MGKFTLLYG

-294 NSSCYEQHPD
+294 NSSYCEQHPD
-304 FLSFAEQLTEDCKND
+304 FRSFAEQLTEDCKND

-361 LKNKVADLLEA
+361 LKDKVADLLEA
-372 DEDMRNIFGVEDDEE
+372 DEDMRNLFEIDEDEE
-387 TSDEESPIRSVDI
+387 TSEEESPIRSVDI
-400 NTDEDGDPALNV
+400 NTDEDGVDNLNV

-439 DQTEFFTHL
+439 DQTDFFTHL

-461 ITEALGFVDE
+461 VTEALGFVDE

-495 LIVSHPNEIPENIV
+495 LIISHPNEIPENIV

-516 DEEDGSKPA
+516 DEGDGSEPA

-536 EPEEHRAKRIRINY
+536 EPGEHRAKRIRINY
-550 IRNLLRFSKFYKEKD
+550 IRNLLRFSKFYKGKD

-609 FPDMVDV
+609 FPDMVEV

-642 HSLRMAVD
+642 HSLRMAVS

-662 KPVYLQ
+662 KQVYLQ
-668 LGICYRKLCQVDEY
+668 LGICYRNLIQVDEY

-696 SEEELFELKLEKLK
+696 SEEELFELKLDKLK
-710 FIVMNNRLEE
+710 FIVMNNRFEE

-733 ESQMAGALL
+733 ENQMAGALL
-742 TQLLIKIGGEHTEG
+742 TQLLIKIGGEHAEE

-775 FGSFE
+775 FGSFD
-780 KMKKSGKDPKN
+780 KMKKSGKDTKN

-825 HQPKKAVGPFFR
+825 HQPKKALEPFFR
-837 AYAYYEDKDQD
+837 AYAYYVEKDEN
-848 VFFEVLRED
+848 VFFEALKED

-865 CSFTD
+865 CSYTD
-870 IMIIYN
+870 LMIIYN
-876 QVVAEHQQSQEELKK
+876 QVVAEHQQTEDELKK

>member
-14 SENEANNP
+14 P
-22 ENEANNSENEP
+22 EEDV
-33 LDQKEL
+33 LDQDFL
-39 LEDVAEIRQMIHQQR
+39 LEKVDEMRDLIHQQR
-54 FAECNPMLFAII
+54 FTECKPILVAIFE
-66 KNCPNQ
+66 NCPNHKQ
-72 QPYIHRLVQG
+72 YMRRLMHG
-82 LLSTVIANLSLFQRK
+82 LLKTVLANMSLLQCK
-97 KMSSVMLGFLKQ
+97 KLPDDMLGFLKQ
-109 DAKAIKEFEIPETTP
+109 YVKPSEELDIPEMTP
-124 ETRAK
+124 EARTKFVFGA
-129 LVSEAISELDQ
+129 VSELDQ
-140 FLVDVE
+140 LLVDIE
-146 MDIRSELGVFKD
+146 MDIRSDQGIFKD
-158 LKKKGEEID
+158 LKKQGEAID
-167 VKEVKPTLEKFVS
+167 IKEVKPTLEKFVS

-200 ATLYQEWEECRE
+200 ARLYQEWEEYRE
-212 KIFGRFVSS
+212 KIFDRFVSS
-221 GHWNDEERAEV
+221 GYWNNEERAVV

-271 IYRQTDDDE
+271 IYRLADDDE
-280 VKVRALLGWLLVSM
+280 VKVRALMGWLLVST
-294 NSSCYEQHPD
+294 NCGSYEQQPD
-304 FLSFAEQLTEDCKND
+304 FRSFAEQLTEDCKND
-319 SDLLAEII
+319 PDLLAEII

-347 NDIMSSLSKRFLGD
+347 NDIMASLSKRFLDD
-361 LKNKVADLLEA
+361 LRDKVADLLEA
-372 DEDMRNIFGVEDDEE
+372 DEDMRNIFGIEDDEE
-387 TSDEESPIRSVDI
+387 TSEESPIRSDDT
-400 NTDEDGDPALNV
+400 NTDKDGIPNLDA
-412 GVDSPLSM
+412 DIESPLSM

-495 LIVSHPNEIPENIV
+495 LIVSHSNEIPENIV

-516 DEEDGSKPA
+516 DEEDGSESA
-525 DEEEIVNEFFK
+525 DEEEIVKEFFN

-550 IRNLLRFSKFYKEKD
+550 IRNLMRFSKFYTAKD
-565 ELFTILDELDD
+565 EIFNIFDELDD

-597 RMAIARYSFRRE
+597 RMAIARFSFRRE
-609 FPDMVDV
+609 FPDLVEV

-635 CMQKEDD
+635 CMQKGDN

-650 HFKEMLKMQPDM
+650 HFKKMLKIKPDM
-662 KPVYLQ
+662 KQVYLQ
-668 LGICYRKLCQVDEY
+668 LGTCYRNLIQVDEY

-696 SEEELFELKLEKLK
+696 SEEELFELKLDKLK
-710 FIVMNNRLEE
+710 FIVMNNRFEE

-733 ESQMAGALL
+733 ENQMAGALL
-742 TQLLIKIGGEHTEG
+742 TQLLIKIGGEHAEE

-780 KMKKSGKDPKN
+780 KMKKAGKDTKN

-803 MKNDKAAEAYNNYSL
+803 MKNDKLAEAYNNYSL

-825 HQPKKAVGPFFR
+825 HQPKKAMGPFFR
-837 AYAYYEDKDQD
+837 VYAYYVEKDEN
-848 VFFEVLRED
+848 VFFEALKED

-865 CSFTD
+865 CSYTD
-870 IMIIYN
+870 LMIIYN
-876 QVVAEHQQSQEELKK
+876 QVVAEHQKSQEEIKK

>member
-14 SENEANNP
+14 P
-22 ENEANNSENEP
+22 EEV
-33 LDQKEL
+33 LDQDEL
-39 LEDVAEIRQMIHQQR
+39 LEKIDEMRQLIHQQR
-54 FAECNPMLFAII
+54 FTECKPLLVAVFTPLPSN
-66 KNCPNQ
+66 KQYVN
-72 QPYIHRLVQG
+72 RLLQS
-82 LLSTVIANLSLFQRK
+82 LLTALAANMSLFQRK
-97 KMSSVMLGFLKQ
+97 KIPDGVFGFPLQ
-109 DAKAIKEFEIPETTP
+109 HIKSFEELDIPEMTP

-129 LVSEAISELDQ
+129 YISSAISGLDQ
-140 FLVDVE
+140 LLEDIE
-146 MDIRSELGVFKD
+146 MDIRSEQGIFKD
-158 LKKKGEEID
+158 LKKQGEEID
-167 VKEVKPTLEKFVS
+167 IKEVKPTLEKFVS

-200 ATLYQEWEECRE
+200 ARLYQEWEEYRE

-221 GHWNDEERAEV
+221 GHWTDEECAAV

-294 NSSCYEQHPD
+294 NSSYCEQHPD
-304 FLSFAEQLTEDCKND
+304 FRSFAEQLTEDCKND
-319 SDLLAEII
+319 QDLLADII

-361 LKNKVADLLEA
+361 LKNKVADLLDA
-372 DEDMRNIFGVEDDEE
+372 DEDMRNLFEIDEDEE
-387 TSDEESPIRSVDI
+387 TSEEESPIRSVDI
-400 NTDEDGDPALNV
+400 NTDEDGVDNLNV

-439 DQTEFFTHL
+439 DQTDFFTHL

-461 ITEALGFVDE
+461 VTEALGFVDE

-495 LIVSHPNEIPENIV
+495 LIISHPNEIPENIV

-516 DEEDGSKPA
+516 DEGDGSEPA

-536 EPEEHRAKRIRINY
+536 EPGEHRAKRIRINY
-550 IRNLLRFSKFYKEKD
+550 IRNLLRFSKFYKGKD

-609 FPDMVDV
+609 FPDMVEV

-642 HSLRMAVD
+642 HSLRMAVS

-662 KPVYLQ
+662 KQVYLQ
-668 LGICYRKLCQVDEY
+668 LGICYRNLIQVDEY

-696 SEEELFELKLEKLK
+696 SEEELFELKLDKLK
-710 FIVMNNRLEE
+710 FIVMNNRFEE

-733 ESQMAGALL
+733 ENQMAGALL
-742 TQLLIKIGGEHTEG
+742 TQLLIKIGGEHAEE

-770 EVNEL
+770 EANEL

-780 KMKKSGKDPKN
+780 KMKKEGKDTKN

-825 HQPKKAVGPFFR
+825 HQPKKALEPFFR
-837 AYAYYEDKDQD
+837 AYAYYVEKDEN
-848 VFFEVLRED
+848 VFFEALKED

-865 CSFTD
+865 CSYTD
-870 IMIIYN
+870 LMIIYN
-876 QVVAEHQQSQEELKK
+876 QVVAEHLQTEDELKK

>member
-14 SENEANNP
+14 P
-22 ENEANNSENEP
+22 EEDV
-33 LDQKEL
+33 LDQNFL
-39 LEDVAEIRQMIHQQR
+39 LEKVDEMRVLIHQQR
-54 FAECNPMLFAII
+54 FAECRPMLVAIFE
-66 KNCPNQ
+66 NCPNHKQ
-72 QPYIHRLVQG
+72 YMRRLMHG
-82 LLSTVIANLSLFQRK
+82 LLTTVLANMSLLQRK
-97 KMSSVMLGFLKQ
+97 KLPDDMLGILKQ
-109 DAKAIKEFEIPETTP
+109 YVKPSEELDIPEMTP
-124 ETRAK
+124 EARTKFVFGA
-129 LVSEAISELDQ
+129 VSELDQ
-140 FLVDVE
+140 LLVDIE
-146 MDIRSELGVFKD
+146 MDIRSEQGIFKD
-158 LKKKGEEID
+158 LKTQGEEID
-167 VKEVKPTLEKFVS
+167 IKEVKPTLEKFVS

-200 ATLYQEWEECRE
+200 ARLYQEWEEYRE
-212 KIFGRFVSS
+212 KIFDRFVSS
-221 GHWNDEERAEV
+221 GYWNDEECAVV

-271 IYRQTDDDE
+271 IYRLADDDE
-280 VKVRALLGWLLVSM
+280 VKVRALLGWLLVST
-294 NSSCYEQHPD
+294 NCGCYEQQPD
-304 FLSFAEQLTEDCKND
+304 FRSFAEQLTEDCKND

-361 LKNKVADLLEA
+361 LKDKVADLLEA
-372 DEDMRNIFGVEDDEE
+372 DEDMRNLFEIDEDEE
-387 TSDEESPIRSVDI
+387 TSEEESPIRSVDI
-400 NTDEDGDPALNV
+400 NTDEDGVDNLNV

-439 DQTEFFTHL
+439 DQTDFFTHL

-461 ITEALGFVDE
+461 VTEALGFVDE

-495 LIVSHPNEIPENIV
+495 LIISHPNEIPENIV

-516 DEEDGSKPA
+516 DEGDGSEPA
-525 DEEEIVNEFFK
+525 DEEEIVDEFFK
-536 EPEEHRAKRIRINY
+536 EPGEHRAKRIRINY

-609 FPDMVDV
+609 FPDLVEV
-616 MLEGVPCDT
+616 MLEGVPCNT
-625 LEMHFMKGWV
+625 LEMHFMQGWV

-642 HSLRMAVD
+642 HSLRMAVS
-650 HFKEMLKMQPDM
+650 HFKKMLKIKPDM
-662 KPVYLQ
+662 KQVYLQ
-668 LGICYRKLCQVDEY
+668 LGICYRNLIQVDEY

-696 SEEELFELKLEKLK
+696 SEEELFKLKLDKLK
-710 FIVMNNRLEE
+710 FIVMNNRFEE

-733 ESQMAGALL
+733 ENQMAGALL
-742 TQLLIKIGGEHTEG
+742 TQLLIKIGGEHAEE

-770 EVNEL
+770 EANEL

-780 KMKKSGKDPKN
+780 KMKKEGKDTKN

-825 HQPKKAVGPFFR
+825 HQPKKAMGPFFR
-837 AYAYYEDKDQD
+837 AYAYYVEKDEN
-848 VFFEVLRED
+848 VFFEALKED

-865 CSFTD
+865 CSYTD
-870 IMIIYN
+870 LMIIYN
-876 QVVAEHQQSQEELKK
+876 QVVAEHQKSQEEIKK

>member
-14 SENEANNP
+14 P
-22 ENEANNSENEP
+22 EEDV
-33 LDQKEL
+33 LDQDFL
-39 LEDVAEIRQMIHQQR
+39 LEKVDEMRDLIHQQR
-54 FAECNPMLFAII
+54 FTECKPILVAIFE
-66 KNCPNQ
+66 NCPNHQ
-72 QPYIHRLVQG
+72 QYMRRLMHG
-82 LLSTVIANLSLFQRK
+82 LLKTVLANMSLLQCK
-97 KMSSVMLGFLKQ
+97 KLPDDMLGFLKQ
-109 DAKAIKEFEIPETTP
+109 YVKPSEELDIPEMTP
-124 ETRAK
+124 EARTKFVFGA
-129 LVSEAISELDQ
+129 VSELDQ
-140 FLVDVE
+140 LLVDIE
-146 MDIRSELGVFKD
+146 MDIRSDQGIFKD
-158 LKKKGEEID
+158 LKKQGEAID
-167 VKEVKPTLEKFVS
+167 IKEVKPTLEKFVS

-200 ATLYQEWEECRE
+200 ARLYQEWEEYRE
-212 KIFGRFVSS
+212 KIFDRFVSS
-221 GHWNDEERAEV
+221 GYWNNEERAVV

-271 IYRQTDDDE
+271 IYRLADDDE
-280 VKVRALLGWLLVSM
+280 VKVRALLGWLLVST
-294 NSSCYEQHPD
+294 NCGSYEQQPD
-304 FLSFAEQLTEDCKND
+304 FRSFAEQLTEDCKND
-319 SDLLAEII
+319 PDLLAEII

-347 NDIMSSLSKRFLGD
+347 NDIMASLSKRFLDD
-361 LKNKVADLLEA
+361 LRDKVADLLEA
-372 DEDMRNIFGVEDDEE
+372 DEDMRNIFGIEDDEE
-387 TSDEESPIRSVDI
+387 TSEESPIRSDDT
-400 NTDEDGDPALNV
+400 NTDEDRIPNLDA
-412 GVDSPLSM
+412 DIESPLSM

-516 DEEDGSKPA
+516 DEEDGSESA
-525 DEEEIVNEFFK
+525 DEEEIVKEFFN

-550 IRNLLRFSKFYKEKD
+550 IRNLMRFSKFYTAKD
-565 ELFTILDELDD
+565 EIFNIFDELDD

-609 FPDMVDV
+609 FPDLVEV

-635 CMQKEDD
+635 CMQKGDN

-650 HFKEMLKMQPDM
+650 HFKKMLKIKPDM
-662 KPVYLQ
+662 KQVYLQ
-668 LGICYRKLCQVDEY
+668 LGTCYRNLIQVDEY

-696 SEEELFELKLEKLK
+696 SEEELFELKLDKLK
-710 FIVMNNRLEE
+710 FIVMNNRFEE

-733 ESQMAGALL
+733 ENQMAGALL
-742 TQLLIKIGGEHTEG
+742 TQLLIKIGGEHAEE

-780 KMKKSGKDPKN
+780 KMKKAGKDTKN

-803 MKNDKAAEAYNNYSL
+803 MKNDKLAEAYNNYSL

-825 HQPKKAVGPFFR
+825 HQPKKAMGPFFR
-837 AYAYYEDKDQD
+837 VYAYYVEKDEN
-848 VFFEVLRED
+848 VFFEALKED

-865 CSFTD
+865 CSYTD
-870 IMIIYN
+870 LMIIYN
-876 QVVAEHQQSQEELKK
+876 QVVAEHQKSQEEIKK

>member
-14 SENEANNP
+14 P
-22 ENEANNSENEP
+22 EEDV
-33 LDQKEL
+33 LDQDFL
-39 LEDVAEIRQMIHQQR
+39 LEKVDEMRDLIHQQR
-54 FAECNPMLFAII
+54 FTECKPILVAIFE
-66 KNCPNQ
+66 NCPNHKQ
-72 QPYIHRLVQG
+72 YMRRLMHG
-82 LLSTVIANLSLFQRK
+82 LLKTVLANMSLLQCK
-97 KMSSVMLGFLKQ
+97 KLPDDMLGFLKQ
-109 DAKAIKEFEIPETTP
+109 YVKPSEELDIPEMTP
-124 ETRAK
+124 EARTKFVFGA
-129 LVSEAISELDQ
+129 VSELDQ
-140 FLVDVE
+140 LLVDIE
-146 MDIRSELGVFKD
+146 MDIRSDQGIFKD
-158 LKKKGEEID
+158 LKKQGEAID
-167 VKEVKPTLEKFVS
+167 IKEVKPTLEKFVS

-200 ATLYQEWEECRE
+200 ARLYQEWEEYRE
-212 KIFGRFVSS
+212 KIFDRFVSS
-221 GHWNDEERAEV
+221 GYWNNEERAVV

-271 IYRQTDDDE
+271 IYRLADDDE
-280 VKVRALLGWLLVSM
+280 VKVRALLGWLLVST
-294 NSSCYEQHPD
+294 NCGSYEQQPD
-304 FLSFAEQLTEDCKND
+304 FRSFAEQLTEDCKND
-319 SDLLAEII
+319 PDLLAEII

-347 NDIMSSLSKRFLGD
+347 NDIMASLSKRFLDD
-361 LKNKVADLLEA
+361 LRDKVADLLEA
-372 DEDMRNIFGVEDDEE
+372 DEDMRNIFGIEDDEE
-387 TSDEESPIRSVDI
+387 TSEESPIRSDDT
-400 NTDEDGDPALNV
+400 NTDEDRIPNLDA
-412 GVDSPLSM
+412 DIESPLSM

-509 DCYDDPE
+509 DCYEDPE
-516 DEEDGSKPA
+516 DEEDGSESA
-525 DEEEIVNEFFK
+525 DEEEIVKEFFN

-550 IRNLLRFSKFYKEKD
+550 IRNLMRFSKFYTAKD
-565 ELFTILDELDD
+565 EIFNIFDELDD

-609 FPDMVDV
+609 FPDLVEV

-635 CMQKEDD
+635 CMQKGDN

-650 HFKEMLKMQPDM
+650 HFKKMLKIKPDM
-662 KPVYLQ
+662 KQVYLQ
-668 LGICYRKLCQVDEY
+668 LGTCYRNLIQVDEY

-696 SEEELFELKLEKLK
+696 SEEELFELKLDKLK
-710 FIVMNNRLEE
+710 FIVMNNRFEE

-733 ESQMAGALL
+733 ENQMAGALL
-742 TQLLIKIGGEHTEG
+742 TQLLIKIGGEHAEE

-780 KMKKSGKDPKN
+780 KMKKAGKDTKN

-803 MKNDKAAEAYNNYSL
+803 MKNDKLAEAYNNYSL

-825 HQPKKAVGPFFR
+825 HQPKKAMGPFFR
-837 AYAYYEDKDQD
+837 VYAYYVEKDEN
-848 VFFEVLRED
+848 VFFEALKED

-865 CSFTD
+865 CSYTD
-870 IMIIYN
+870 LMIIYN
-876 QVVAEHQQSQEELKK
+876 QVVAEHQKSQEEIKK

>member
-14 SENEANNP
+14 P
-22 ENEANNSENEP
+22 EEDV
-33 LDQKEL
+33 LDQDFL
-39 LEDVAEIRQMIHQQR
+39 LEKVDEMRDLIHQQR
-54 FAECNPMLFAII
+54 FTECKPILVAIFE
-66 KNCPNQ
+66 NCPNHKQ
-72 QPYIHRLVQG
+72 YMRRLMHG
-82 LLSTVIANLSLFQRK
+82 LLKTVLANMSLLQCK
-97 KMSSVMLGFLKQ
+97 KLPDDMLGFLKQ
-109 DAKAIKEFEIPETTP
+109 YVKPSEELDIPEMTP
-124 ETRAK
+124 EARTKFVFGA
-129 LVSEAISELDQ
+129 VSELDQ
-140 FLVDVE
+140 LLVDIE
-146 MDIRSELGVFKD
+146 MDIRSDQGIFKD
-158 LKKKGEEID
+158 LKKQGEAID
-167 VKEVKPTLEKFVS
+167 IKEVKPTLEKFVS

-188 HDLSKEEQDQAS
+188 HDLSKEKQDQAS
-200 ATLYQEWEECRE
+200 ARLYQEWEEYRE
-212 KIFGRFVSS
+212 KIFDRFVSS
-221 GHWNDEERAEV
+221 GYWNNEERAVV

-271 IYRQTDDDE
+271 IYRLADDDE
-280 VKVRALLGWLLVSM
+280 VKVRALLGWLLVST
-294 NSSCYEQHPD
+294 NCGSYEQQPD
-304 FLSFAEQLTEDCKND
+304 FRSFAEKLTEDCKND
-319 SDLLAEII
+319 PDLLAEII

-347 NDIMSSLSKRFLGD
+347 NDIMASLSKRFLDD
-361 LKNKVADLLEA
+361 LRDKVADLLEA
-372 DEDMRNIFGVEDDEE
+372 DEDMRNIFGIEDDEE
-387 TSDEESPIRSVDI
+387 TSEVSPIRSDDT
-400 NTDEDGDPALNV
+400 NTDEDRIPNLDA
-412 GVDSPLSM
+412 DIESPLSM

-516 DEEDGSKPA
+516 DEEDGSESA
-525 DEEEIVNEFFK
+525 DEEEIVKEFFN

-550 IRNLLRFSKFYKEKD
+550 IRNLMRFSKFYTAKD
-565 ELFTILDELDD
+565 EIFNIFDELDD

-609 FPDMVDV
+609 FPDLVEV

-635 CMQKEDD
+635 CMQKGDN

-650 HFKEMLKMQPDM
+650 HFKKMLKIKPDM
-662 KPVYLQ
+662 KQVYLQ
-668 LGICYRKLCQVDEY
+668 LGTCYRNLIQVDEY

-696 SEEELFELKLEKLK
+696 SEEELFELKLDKLK
-710 FIVMNNRLEE
+710 FIVMNNRFEE

-733 ESQMAGALL
+733 ENQMAGALL
-742 TQLLIKIGGEHTEG
+742 TQLLIKIGGEHAEE

-780 KMKKSGKDPKN
+780 KMKKAGKDTKN

-803 MKNDKAAEAYNNYSL
+803 MKNDKLAEAYNNYSL

-825 HQPKKAVGPFFR
+825 HQPKKAMGPFFR
-837 AYAYYEDKDQD
+837 VYAYYVEKDEN
-848 VFFEVLRED
+848 VFFEALKED

-865 CSFTD
+865 CSYTD
-870 IMIIYN
+870 LMIIYN
-876 QVVAEHQQSQEELKK
+876 QVVAEHQKSQEEIKK

>member
-22 ENEANNSENEP
+22 ENES

-39 LEDVAEIRQMIHQQR
+39 LEDVAEMRQLIHQQR
-54 FAECNPMLFAII
+54 FAECKSMLFAII
-66 KNCPNQ
+66 KNCPNH
-72 QPYIHRLVQG
+72 QPYMRRLVQG
-82 LLSTVIANLSLFQRK
+82 LLTTVIASLSLFQRK
-97 KMSSVMLGFLKQ
+97 KLPNEMLSIFKQ
-109 DAKAIKEFEIPETTP
+109 HIKFIKEFEIPETTP
-124 ETRAK
+124 EGRAK
-129 LVSEAISELDQ
+129 LFSDAISELDQ
-140 FLVDVE
+140 LLVDIE

-158 LKKKGEEID
+158 LKKQGEEID
-167 VKEVKPTLEKFVS
+167 IKEVKPTLEKFVS

-221 GHWNDEERAEV
+221 GYWNDEERAAV

-271 IYRQTDDDE
+271 IYRQADDDE

-294 NSSCYEQHPD
+294 NSSSYEQLPD
-304 FLSFAEQLTEDCKND
+304 FCSFAEQLTEDCKND

-347 NDIMSSLSKRFLGD
+347 NDIMSSLSKRFLGE
-361 LKNKVADLLEA
+361 LKNKVADLLDA
-372 DEDMRNIFGVEDDEE
+372 DEDMRNLFEIDEDEE
-387 TSDEESPIRSVDI
+387 TSEEESPIRSVDF
-400 NTDEDGDPALNV
+400 NTDEDGTHNLNV
-412 GVDSPLSM
+412 GIDSPLSM

-428 DILLPQFKMLR
+428 DLLLPQFKMLR

-516 DEEDGSKPA
+516 DEGDGSETA

-550 IRNLLRFSKFYKEKD
+550 IRNLLRFSKFYTAKD

-625 LEMHFMKGWV
+625 LEMHFIKGWV

-642 HSLRMAVD
+642 PSLRMAVD

-742 TQLLIKIGGEHTEG
+742 TQLLIKIGGEHAEE

-770 EVNEL
+770 EMNEL

-780 KMKKSGKDPKN
+780 KMKKAGKDPKN

-876 QVVAEHQQSQEELKK
+876 QIVAEHQQSQEELKK

>member
-14 SENEANNP
+14 P
-22 ENEANNSENEP
+22 EEV
-33 LDQKEL
+33 LDQDEL
-39 LEDVAEIRQMIHQQR
+39 LEKIDEMRQLIHQQR
-54 FAECNPMLFAII
+54 FTECKPLLVAVFTPLPSN
-66 KNCPNQ
+66 KQYVN
-72 QPYIHRLVQG
+72 RLLQS
-82 LLSTVIANLSLFQRK
+82 LLTALAANMSLFQRK
-97 KMSSVMLGFLKQ
+97 KIPDGVFGFPLQ
-109 DAKAIKEFEIPETTP
+109 HIKSFEELDIPEMTP

-129 LVSEAISELDQ
+129 YISSAISGLDQ
-140 FLVDVE
+140 LLEDIE
-146 MDIRSELGVFKD
+146 MDIRSDQGVFKD
-158 LKKKGEEID
+158 LKKQGEAID
-167 VKEVKPTLEKFVS
+167 IKEVKPTLEKFVS

-200 ATLYQEWEECRE
+200 ARLYQEWEEYRE

-221 GHWNDEERAEV
+221 GHWTDEECAAV

-262 MGKFTLLYD
+262 MGKFTLLYG

-294 NSSCYEQHPD
+294 NSSYCEQHPD
-304 FLSFAEQLTEDCKND
+304 FRSFAEQLTEDCKND
-319 SDLLAEII
+319 QDLLADII

-361 LKNKVADLLEA
+361 LKNKVADLLDA
-372 DEDMRNIFGVEDDEE
+372 DEDMRNLFEIDEDEE
-387 TSDEESPIRSVDI
+387 TSEEESPIRSVDI
-400 NTDEDGDPALNV
+400 NTDEDGVDNLNV

-439 DQTEFFTHL
+439 DQTDFFTHL

-461 ITEALGFVDE
+461 VTEALGFVDE

-495 LIVSHPNEIPENIV
+495 LIISHPNEIPENIV

-516 DEEDGSKPA
+516 DEGDGSEPA

-536 EPEEHRAKRIRINY
+536 EPGEHRAKRIRINY
-550 IRNLLRFSKFYKEKD
+550 IRNLLRFSKFYTAKD

-609 FPDMVDV
+609 FPDLVEV

-642 HSLRMAVD
+642 HSLRMAVS

-662 KPVYLQ
+662 KQVYLQ
-668 LGICYRKLCQVDEY
+668 LGICYRNLIQVDEY

-696 SEEELFELKLEKLK
+696 SEEELFELKLDKLK
-710 FIVMNNRLEE
+710 FIVMNNRFEE

-733 ESQMAGALL
+733 ENQMAGALL
-742 TQLLIKIGGEHTEG
+742 TQLLIKIGGEHAEE

-770 EVNEL
+770 EANEL

-780 KMKKSGKDPKN
+780 KMKKEGKDTKN

-825 HQPKKAVGPFFR
+825 HQPKKALEPFFR
-837 AYAYYEDKDQD
+837 AYAYYVEKDEN
-848 VFFEVLRED
+848 VFFEALKED

-865 CSFTD
+865 CSYTD
-870 IMIIYN
+870 LMIIYN
-876 QVVAEHQQSQEELKK
+876 QVVAEHQQTEDELKK

>member
-14 SENEANNP
+14 P
-22 ENEANNSENEP
+22 EEV
-33 LDQKEL
+33 LDQDEL
-39 LEDVAEIRQMIHQQR
+39 LEKIDEMRQLIHQQR
-54 FAECNPMLFAII
+54 FTECKPLLVAVFTPLPSN
-66 KNCPNQ
+66 KQYVN
-72 QPYIHRLVQG
+72 RLLQS
-82 LLSTVIANLSLFQRK
+82 LLTALAANMSLFQRK
-97 KMSSVMLGFLKQ
+97 KIPDGVFGFPLQ
-109 DAKAIKEFEIPETTP
+109 HIKSFEELDIPEMTP

-129 LVSEAISELDQ
+129 YISSAISGLDQ
-140 FLVDVE
+140 LLEDIE
-146 MDIRSELGVFKD
+146 MDIRSDQGVFKD
-158 LKKKGEEID
+158 LKKQGEAID
-167 VKEVKPTLEKFVS
+167 IKEVKPTLEKFVS

-200 ATLYQEWEECRE
+200 ARLYQEWEEYRE
-212 KIFGRFVSS
+212 KIFDRFVSS
-221 GHWNDEERAEV
+221 GYWNDEERAVV

-271 IYRQTDDDE
+271 IYRLADDDE
-280 VKVRALLGWLLVSM
+280 VKVRALLGWLLVST
-294 NSSCYEQHPD
+294 NCGCYEQQPD
-304 FLSFAEQLTEDCKND
+304 FRSFAEQLTEDCKND

-361 LKNKVADLLEA
+361 LRDKVADLLEA
-372 DEDMRNIFGVEDDEE
+372 DEDMRNIFEIDEDEE
-387 TSDEESPIRSVDI
+387 TSEEESPIRSVDI
-400 NTDEDGDPALNV
+400 NTDEDGVDNLNV

-439 DQTEFFTHL
+439 DQTDFFTHL

-461 ITEALGFVDE
+461 VTEALGFVDE

-516 DEEDGSKPA
+516 DEGDGSEPA

-536 EPEEHRAKRIRINY
+536 EPGEHRAKRIRINY

-609 FPDMVDV
+609 FPDLVEV

-642 HSLRMAVD
+642 HSLCMAVD
-650 HFKEMLKMQPDM
+650 HFKKMLKIKPDM
-662 KPVYLQ
+662 KQVYLQ
-668 LGICYRKLCQVDEY
+668 LGICYRNLIQVDEY

-696 SEEELFELKLEKLK
+696 SEEELFKLKLDKLK
-710 FIVMNNRLEE
+710 FIVMNNRFEE

-733 ESQMAGALL
+733 ENQMAGALL
-742 TQLLIKIGGEHTEG
+742 TQLLIKIGGEHAEE

-770 EVNEL
+770 EANEL

-780 KMKKSGKDPKN
+780 KMKKEGKDTKN

-825 HQPKKAVGPFFR
+825 HQPKKAMGPFFR
-837 AYAYYEDKDQD
+837 AYAYYVEKDEN
-848 VFFEVLRED
+848 VFFEALKED

-865 CSFTD
+865 CSYTD
-870 IMIIYN
+870 LMIIYN
-876 QVVAEHQQSQEELKK
+876 QVVAEHQKSQEEIKK

>member
-14 SENEANNP
+14 P
-22 ENEANNSENEP
+22 EEVLA
-33 LDQKEL
+33 QKEL
-39 LEDVAEIRQMIHQQR
+39 LEDVVEIRQMIHQQR

-66 KNCPNQ
+66 KNSPDHL
-72 QPYIHRLVQG
+72 PYIHRLVQG
-82 LLSTVIANLSLFQRK
+82 LLSTVIASLSLFQRK
-97 KMSSVMLGFLKQ
+97 KMSTEMLDFLKL
-109 DAKAIKEFEIPETTP
+109 DAKAIKEFKIPETTP

-140 FLVDVE
+140 FLVDIE
-146 MDIRSELGVFKD
+146 MDIRSEQGIFKD
-158 LKKKGEEID
+158 LKKQGEAID
-167 VKEVKPTLEKFVS
+167 IKEVKPTLEKFVS

-200 ATLYQEWEECRE
+200 VRLYQEWEEYRE
-212 KIFGRFVSS
+212 KIFDRFVSS
-221 GHWNDEERAEV
+221 GYWNDEERAVV

-262 MGKFTLLYD
+262 MGKFTLLFD
-271 IYRQTDDDE
+271 IYRQADDDE
-280 VKVRALLGWLLVSM
+280 VKVRALLGWLLVST
-294 NSSCYEQHPD
+294 NCGCYEQQPD
-304 FLSFAEQLTEDCKND
+304 FRSFAEQLTEDCKID
-319 SDLLAEII
+319 PDLLAEII

-347 NDIMSSLSKRFLGD
+347 NDIMASLSKRFLGE
-361 LKNKVADLLEA
+361 LKNKVADLLDA
-372 DEDMRNIFGVEDDEE
+372 DEDMRNLFEIDEDEE
-387 TSDEESPIRSVDI
+387 TSEEESPIRSVDI
-400 NTDEDGDPALNV
+400 NTDEDGIDNLDA
-412 GVDSPLSM
+412 DIESPLSM

-461 ITEALGFVDE
+461 VTEALGFVDE

-482 ARSCPADAYSLAN
+482 ARSCPADGYALAN

-516 DEEDGSKPA
+516 DEGDGSEPA

-536 EPEEHRAKRIRINY
+536 EPGEHRAKRIRINY
-550 IRNLLRFSKFYKEKD
+550 IRNLLRFSKFYTAKD
-565 ELFTILDELDD
+565 EIFNILDELDD

-609 FPDMVDV
+609 FPDLVEV

-635 CMQKEDD
+635 CMQKGDN
-642 HSLRMAVD
+642 HSLCMAVD
-650 HFKEMLKMQPDM
+650 HFKKMLKIKPDM
-662 KPVYLQ
+662 KQVYLQ
-668 LGICYRKLCQVDEY
+668 LGICYRNLIQVDEY

-696 SEEELFELKLEKLK
+696 SEEELFELKLDKLK
-710 FIVMNNRLEE
+710 FIVMNNRFEE

-742 TQLLIKIGGEHTEG
+742 TQLLIKTGGEHAEE

-865 CSFTD
+865 CSYTD
-870 IMIIYN
+870 LMIIYN
-876 QVVAEHQQSQEELKK
+876 QVVAEHQKSQEEIKK

>member
-14 SENEANNP
+14 P
-22 ENEANNSENEP
+22 EEEVLA
-33 LDQKEL
+33 QKEL
-39 LEDVAEIRQMIHQQR
+39 LEDVVEIRQMIHQQR

-66 KNCPNQ
+66 KNSPNH

-82 LLSTVIANLSLFQRK
+82 LLSTVIASLSLFQRK
-97 KMSSVMLGFLKQ
+97 KMSTEMLGFLKL
-109 DAKAIKEFEIPETTP
+109 DAKAVKEFKIPETTP
-124 ETRAK
+124 EGRAK

-140 FLVDVE
+140 FLVDIE
-146 MDIRSELGVFKD
+146 MDIRSEQGIFKD
-158 LKKKGEEID
+158 LKKQGEAID
-167 VKEVKPTLEKFVS
+167 IKEVKPTLEKFVS

-200 ATLYQEWEECRE
+200 ARLYQEWEEYRE
-212 KIFGRFVSS
+212 KIFDRFVSS
-221 GHWNDEERAEV
+221 GYWNDEERAVV

-271 IYRQTDDDE
+271 IYRLADDDE
-280 VKVRALLGWLLVSM
+280 VKVRALLGWLLVST
-294 NSSCYEQHPD
+294 NCGCYEQQPD
-304 FLSFAEQLTEDCKND
+304 FRSFAEQLTEDCKND
-319 SDLLAEII
+319 QDLLAEII

-347 NDIMSSLSKRFLGD
+347 NDIMASLSKRFLGD
-361 LKNKVADLLEA
+361 LKDKVANLLEA
-372 DEDMRNIFGVEDDEE
+372 DEDMRNIFEIDEDEE
-387 TSDEESPIRSVDI
+387 TSEESPIRSVDI
-400 NTDEDGDPALNV
+400 NTDEDGIPNLDV
-412 GVDSPLSM
+412 DMDSPLSM

-461 ITEALGFVDE
+461 VTEALGFVDE

-516 DEEDGSKPA
+516 DEGDGSESA

-536 EPEEHRAKRIRINY
+536 EPGEHRAKRIRINY

-565 ELFTILDELDD
+565 EIFTILDELDD

-609 FPDMVDV
+609 FPDLVEV

-635 CMQKEDD
+635 CMQKEDN

-650 HFKEMLKMQPDM
+650 HFKKMLKIKPDM
-662 KPVYLQ
+662 KQVYLQ
-668 LGICYRKLCQVDEY
+668 LGICYRNLIQVDEY

-696 SEEELFELKLEKLK
+696 SEEELFELKLDKLK
-710 FIVMNNRLEE
+710 FIVMNNRFEE

-733 ESQMAGALL
+733 ENQMAGALL
-742 TQLLIKIGGEHTEG
+742 TQLLIKIGGEHAEE

-780 KMKKSGKDPKN
+780 KMKKEGKDTKN

-803 MKNDKAAEAYNNYSL
+803 MKNDKLAEAYNNYSL

-825 HQPKKAVGPFFR
+825 HQPKKAMGPFFR
-837 AYAYYEDKDQD
+837 AYAYYVEKDEN
-848 VFFEVLRED
+848 VFFEALKED

-865 CSFTD
+865 CSYTD
-870 IMIIYN
+870 LMIIYN
-876 QVVAEHQQSQEELKK
+876 QVVAEHQKSQEEIKK

>member
-1 MSEEVNLSEESNN
+1 MSEEVNLSEESN
-14 SENEANNP
+14 SQEEV
-22 ENEANNSENEP
+22 
-33 LDQKEL
+33 LDQDFL
-39 LEDVAEIRQMIHQQR
+39 LEKVDEMRDLIHQQR
-54 FAECNPMLFAII
+54 FAECKPMLVEVFTPFSSNKQYINRLLQSLLTSLFA
-66 KNCPNQ
+66 NM
-72 QPYIHRLVQG
+72 
-82 LLSTVIANLSLFQRK
+82 SLFQRK
-97 KMSSVMLGFLKQ
+97 KIPDGVFGIPIQHNKS
-109 DAKAIKEFEIPETTP
+109 FEELDIPEMTP
-124 ETRAK
+124 EARAK
-129 LVSEAISELDQ
+129 YISSTISGLDQ
-140 FLVDVE
+140 LLVDVE
-146 MDIRSELGVFKD
+146 MDIRSDQGVFKD
-158 LKKKGEEID
+158 LKKQGEEID
-167 VKEVKPTLEKFVS
+167 IKEVKSTLEKFVS

-200 ATLYQEWEECRE
+200 ARLYQEWEECRE

-221 GHWNDEERAEV
+221 GYWNDEERAAV

-294 NSSCYEQHPD
+294 NSSYCEQHPD
-304 FLSFAEQLTEDCKND
+304 FRSFAEQLTEDCKND
-319 SDLLAEII
+319 QDLLAEII

-361 LKNKVADLLEA
+361 LKNKVADLLDA
-372 DEDMRNIFGVEDDEE
+372 DEDMRNLFGIDEDEE
-387 TSDEESPIRSVDI
+387 TSEEESPIRSVDI
-400 NTDEDGDPALNV
+400 NTDEDGVDNLNV
-412 GVDSPLSM
+412 DVDSPLSM

-439 DQTEFFTHL
+439 DQTDFFTHL

-461 ITEALGFVDE
+461 VTEALGFVDE

-495 LIVSHPNEIPENIV
+495 LIISHPNEIPENIV

-516 DEEDGSKPA
+516 DEGDGSEPA

-536 EPEEHRAKRIRINY
+536 EPGEHRAKRIRINY

-609 FPDMVDV
+609 FPDMVEV

-650 HFKEMLKMQPDM
+650 HFKKMLKIKPDM
-662 KPVYLQ
+662 KQVYLQ
-668 LGICYRKLCQVDEY
+668 LGICYRNLIQVDEY

-696 SEEELFELKLEKLK
+696 SEEELFELKLDKLK
-710 FIVMNNRLEE
+710 FIVMNNRFEE

-733 ESQMAGALL
+733 ENQMAGALL
-742 TQLLIKIGGEHTEG
+742 TQLLIKIGGEHAEE

-780 KMKKSGKDPKN
+780 KMKKEGKDTKN

-803 MKNDKAAEAYNNYSL
+803 MKNDKLAEAYNNYSL

-825 HQPKKAVGPFFR
+825 HQPKKAMGPFFR
-837 AYAYYEDKDQD
+837 AYAYYVEKDED
-848 VFFEVLRED
+848 VFFEALKED

-865 CSFTD
+865 CSYTD
-870 IMIIYN
+870 LMIIYN
-876 QVVAEHQQSQEELKK
+876 QVVAEHQKSQEEIKK

>member
-14 SENEANNP
+14 P
-22 ENEANNSENEP
+22 EEDV
-33 LDQKEL
+33 LDQDFL
-39 LEDVAEIRQMIHQQR
+39 LEKVDEMRDLIHQQR
-54 FAECNPMLFAII
+54 FTECKPILVAIFE
-66 KNCPNQ
+66 NCPNHKQ
-72 QPYIHRLVQG
+72 YMRRLMHG
-82 LLSTVIANLSLFQRK
+82 LLKTVLANMSLLQCK
-97 KMSSVMLGFLKQ
+97 KLPDDMLGFLKQ
-109 DAKAIKEFEIPETTP
+109 YVKPSEELDIPEMTP
-124 ETRAK
+124 EARTKFVFGA
-129 LVSEAISELDQ
+129 VSELDQ
-140 FLVDVE
+140 LLVDIE
-146 MDIRSELGVFKD
+146 MDIRSDQGIFKD
-158 LKKKGEEID
+158 LKKQGEAID
-167 VKEVKPTLEKFVS
+167 IKEVKPTLEKFVS

-200 ATLYQEWEECRE
+200 ARLYQEWEVYRE
-212 KIFGRFVSS
+212 KIFDRFVSS
-221 GHWNDEERAEV
+221 GYWNNEERAVV

-271 IYRQTDDDE
+271 IYRLADDDE
-280 VKVRALLGWLLVSM
+280 VKVRALLGWLLVST
-294 NSSCYEQHPD
+294 NCGSYEQQPD
-304 FLSFAEQLTEDCKND
+304 FRSFAEQLTEDCKND
-319 SDLLAEII
+319 PDLLAEII

-347 NDIMSSLSKRFLGD
+347 NDIMASLSKRFLDD
-361 LKNKVADLLEA
+361 LRDKVADLLEA
-372 DEDMRNIFGVEDDEE
+372 DEDMRNIFGIEDDEE
-387 TSDEESPIRSVDI
+387 TSEESPIRSDDT
-400 NTDEDGDPALNV
+400 NTDEDRIPNLDA
-412 GVDSPLSM
+412 DIESPLSM

-495 LIVSHPNEIPENIV
+495 LIVSHSNEIPENIV

-516 DEEDGSKPA
+516 DEEDGSESA
-525 DEEEIVNEFFK
+525 DEEEIVKEFFN
-536 EPEEHRAKRIRINY
+536 EPEEHRVKRIRINY
-550 IRNLLRFSKFYKEKD
+550 IRNLMRFSKFYTAKD
-565 ELFTILDELDD
+565 EIFNIFDELDD

-609 FPDMVDV
+609 FPDLVEV

-635 CMQKEDD
+635 CMQKGDN

-650 HFKEMLKMQPDM
+650 HFKKMLKIKPDM
-662 KPVYLQ
+662 KQVYLQ
-668 LGICYRKLCQVDEY
+668 LGTCYRNLIQVDEY

-696 SEEELFELKLEKLK
+696 SEEELFELKLDKLK
-710 FIVMNNRLEE
+710 FIVMNNRFEE

-733 ESQMAGALL
+733 ENQMAGALL
-742 TQLLIKIGGEHTEG
+742 TQLLIKIGGEHAEE

-780 KMKKSGKDPKN
+780 KMKKAGKDTKN

-803 MKNDKAAEAYNNYSL
+803 MKNDKLAEAYNNYSL

-825 HQPKKAVGPFFR
+825 HQPKKAMGPFFR
-837 AYAYYEDKDQD
+837 VYAYYVEKDEN
-848 VFFEVLRED
+848 VFFEALKED

-865 CSFTD
+865 CSYTD
-870 IMIIYN
+870 LMIIYN
-876 QVVAEHQQSQEELKK
+876 QVVAEHQKSQEEIKK

>member
-1 MSEEVNLSEESNN
+1 MSEEVNLSEESN
-14 SENEANNP
+14 SQEEV
-22 ENEANNSENEP
+22 
-33 LDQKEL
+33 LDQDEL
-39 LEDVAEIRQMIHQQR
+39 LEKIDEMRQLIHQQR
-54 FAECNPMLFAII
+54 FTECKQMLVEVFTPFSSNKQYINRLMQSLLTSLFA
-66 KNCPNQ
+66 NM
-72 QPYIHRLVQG
+72 
-82 LLSTVIANLSLFQRK
+82 SLFQRK
-97 KMSSVMLGFLKQ
+97 KIPDGVFGIPIQHNKS
-109 DAKAIKEFEIPETTP
+109 FEELDIPEMTP
-124 ETRAK
+124 EARAK
-129 LVSEAISELDQ
+129 YISSTISGLDQ
-140 FLVDVE
+140 LLVDVE
-146 MDIRSELGVFKD
+146 MDIRSDQGVFKD
-158 LKKKGEEID
+158 LKKLGEEID
-167 VKEVKPTLEKFVS
+167 IKEVKSTLEKFVS

-200 ATLYQEWEECRE
+200 ARLYQEWEECRE

-221 GHWNDEERAEV
+221 GHWTDEECAAV

-280 VKVRALLGWLLVSM
+280 VKVRALLGWLLVST
-294 NSSCYEQHPD
+294 NCGCYEQHPD
-304 FLSFAEQLTEDCKND
+304 FRSFAEQLTEDCKND
-319 SDLLAEII
+319 QDLLAEII

-361 LKNKVADLLEA
+361 LKNKVADLLDA
-372 DEDMRNIFGVEDDEE
+372 DEDMRNLFGIDEDEE
-387 TSDEESPIRSVDI
+387 TSEEESPIRSVDI
-400 NTDEDGDPALNV
+400 NTDEDGVDNLNV
-412 GVDSPLSM
+412 DVDSPLSM

-439 DQTEFFTHL
+439 DQTDFFTHL

-461 ITEALGFVDE
+461 VTEALGFVDE

-495 LIVSHPNEIPENIV
+495 LIISHPNEIPENIV

-516 DEEDGSKPA
+516 DEGDGSEPA

-536 EPEEHRAKRIRINY
+536 EPGEHRAKRIRINY

-609 FPDMVDV
+609 FPDMVEV

-635 CMQKEDD
+635 CMQKGDD

-650 HFKEMLKMQPDM
+650 HFKKMLKIKPDM
-662 KPVYLQ
+662 KQVYLQ
-668 LGICYRKLCQVDEY
+668 LGICYRNLIQVDEY

-696 SEEELFELKLEKLK
+696 SEEELFELKLDKLK
-710 FIVMNNRLEE
+710 FIVMNNRFEE

-733 ESQMAGALL
+733 ENQMAGALL
-742 TQLLIKIGGEHTEG
+742 TQLLIKIGGEHAEE

-775 FGSFE
+775 FGSFD
-780 KMKKSGKDPKN
+780 KMKKSGKDTKN

-803 MKNDKAAEAYNNYSL
+803 MKNDKLAEAYNNYSQ

-825 HQPKKAVGPFFR
+825 HQPKKALEPFFR
-837 AYAYYEDKDQD
+837 AYAYYVEKDEN
-848 VFFEVLRED
+848 VFFEALKED

-865 CSFTD
+865 CSYTD
-870 IMIIYN
+870 LMIIYN
-876 QVVAEHQQSQEELKK
+876 QVVAEHQQTEDELKK

>member
-14 SENEANNP
+14 P
-22 ENEANNSENEP
+22 EEV
-33 LDQKEL
+33 LDQDFL
-39 LEDVAEIRQMIHQQR
+39 LEKIDEMRDLIHQQR
-54 FAECNPMLFAII
+54 FAECKPMLVAIFE
-66 KNCPNQ
+66 NCPNHKQ
-72 QPYIHRLVQG
+72 YMRRLMHG
-82 LLSTVIANLSLFQRK
+82 LLTTVLANMSLLQRK
-97 KMSSVMLGFLKQ
+97 KLPDDMLGILKQ
-109 DAKAIKEFEIPETTP
+109 YVKPSEELDIPEMTP
-124 ETRAK
+124 EARTEFVFGA
-129 LVSEAISELDQ
+129 VSELDQ
-140 FLVDVE
+140 LLVDIE
-146 MDIRSELGVFKD
+146 MDIRSEQGIFKD
-158 LKKKGEEID
+158 LKKQGEAID
-167 VKEVKPTLEKFVS
+167 IKEVKPTLEKFVS

-200 ATLYQEWEECRE
+200 ARLYQEWEEYRE

-221 GHWNDEERAEV
+221 GYWNDEERAVV

-280 VKVRALLGWLLVSM
+280 VKVRALLGWLLVST
-294 NSSCYEQHPD
+294 NCGCYEQQPD
-304 FLSFAEQLTEDCKND
+304 FRSFAEQLTEDCKND
-319 SDLLAEII
+319 PDLLAEII

-347 NDIMSSLSKRFLGD
+347 NDIMASLSKRFLGD
-361 LKNKVADLLEA
+361 LKDKVANLLEA
-372 DEDMRNIFGVEDDEE
+372 DEDMQNIFGIEDDEE
-387 TSDEESPIRSVDI
+387 TSEESPIRSVDI
-400 NTDEDGDPALNV
+400 NTDEDGIPNLEVDM
-412 GVDSPLSM
+412 DSPLSM

-439 DQTEFFTHL
+439 DQTDFFTHL

-495 LIVSHPNEIPENIV
+495 LIISHPNEIPENIV

-516 DEEDGSKPA
+516 DEGDGSEPA

-536 EPEEHRAKRIRINY
+536 EPGEHRAKRIRINY
-550 IRNLLRFSKFYKEKD
+550 IRNLLRFSKFYTAKD
-565 ELFTILDELDD
+565 EIFNILDELDD

-609 FPDMVDV
+609 FPDLVEV

-642 HSLRMAVD
+642 HSLCMAVD
-650 HFKEMLKMQPDM
+650 HFKKMLKIKPDM
-662 KPVYLQ
+662 KQVYLQ
-668 LGICYRKLCQVDEY
+668 LGICYRNLIQVDEY

-696 SEEELFELKLEKLK
+696 SEEELFKLKLDKLK
-710 FIVMNNRLEE
+710 FIVMNNRFEE

-733 ESQMAGALL
+733 ENQMAGALL
-742 TQLLIKIGGEHTEG
+742 TQLLIKIGGEHAEE
-756 NFQKAHQRLDEYFA
+756 NFLKAHQRLDEYFA
-770 EVNEL
+770 EANEL

-780 KMKKSGKDPKN
+780 KMKKEGKDTKN

-825 HQPKKAVGPFFR
+825 HQPKKAMGPFFR
-837 AYAYYEDKDQD
+837 AYAYYVEKDEN
-848 VFFEVLRED
+848 VFFEALKED
-857 YKWLKNYG
+857 YKWLKDYG
-865 CSFTD
+865 CSYTD
-870 IMIIYN
+870 LMIIYN
-876 QVVAEHQQSQEELKK
+876 QVVAEHQKSQEEIKK

>member
-14 SENEANNP
+14 P
-22 ENEANNSENEP
+22 EEVLA
-33 LDQKEL
+33 QKEL
-39 LEDVAEIRQMIHQQR
+39 LEDVVEIRQMIHQQR

-66 KNCPNQ
+66 KNSPNH

-82 LLSTVIANLSLFQRK
+82 LLSTVIASLSLFQRK
-97 KMSSVMLGFLKQ
+97 KISTEMLGFLEL
-109 DAKAIKEFEIPETTP
+109 DAKAVKEFKIPETTP
-124 ETRAK
+124 EGRAK
-129 LVSEAISELDQ
+129 LVSDAISELDQ
-140 FLVDVE
+140 FLVDIE
-146 MDIRSELGVFKD
+146 MDIRSEQGIFKD
-158 LKKKGEEID
+158 LKKQGEAID
-167 VKEVKPTLEKFVS
+167 IKEVKPTLEKFVS

-200 ATLYQEWEECRE
+200 ARLYQEWEEYRE
-212 KIFGRFVSS
+212 KIFDRFVTA
-221 GHWNDEERAEV
+221 GYWNDEERAVV

-262 MGKFTLLYD
+262 MDKFTLLYD
-271 IYRQTDDDE
+271 IYRLADDDE
-280 VKVRALLGWLLVSM
+280 VKVRALLGWLLVST
-294 NSSCYEQHPD
+294 NCGCYEQHPD
-304 FLSFAEQLTEDCKND
+304 FRSFAEQLTEDCKND
-319 SDLLAEII
+319 PDLLAEII

-347 NDIMSSLSKRFLGD
+347 NDIMASLSKRFLGD
-361 LKNKVADLLEA
+361 LKDKVADLLEA
-372 DEDMRNIFGVEDDEE
+372 DEDMRNIFEIDEDEE
-387 TSDEESPIRSVDI
+387 TSEESPIRSVDI
-400 NTDEDGDPALNV
+400 NTDEDGIDNLDAEIE
-412 GVDSPLSM
+412 SPLSM

-516 DEEDGSKPA
+516 DEEDGSVSA
-525 DEEEIVNEFFK
+525 DEEEIVKEFFN

-609 FPDMVDV
+609 FPDLVEV

-635 CMQKEDD
+635 CMQKGDN
-642 HSLRMAVD
+642 HSLCMAVD
-650 HFKEMLKMQPDM
+650 HFKKMLKIKPDM
-662 KPVYLQ
+662 KQVYLQ
-668 LGICYRKLCQVDEY
+668 LGICYRNLIQMDEY

-696 SEEELFELKLEKLK
+696 SEEELFELKLDKLK
-710 FIVMNNRLEE
+710 FIVMNNRFEE

-733 ESQMAGALL
+733 ENQMAGALL
-742 TQLLIKIGGEHTEG
+742 TQLLIKIGGEHAEE

-780 KMKKSGKDPKN
+780 KMKKEGKDTKN

-825 HQPKKAVGPFFR
+825 HQPKKAIGPFFR
-837 AYAYYEDKDQD
+837 AYAYYVEKDEN
-848 VFFEVLRED
+848 VFFEALKED
-857 YKWLKNYG
+857 YKWLKDYG
-865 CSFTD
+865 CSYTD
-870 IMIIYN
+870 LMIIYN
-876 QVVAEHQQSQEELKK
+876 QVVAEHQKSQEEIKK

>member
-14 SENEANNP
+14 P
-22 ENEANNSENEP
+22 EEVLA
-33 LDQKEL
+33 QKEL
-39 LEDVAEIRQMIHQQR
+39 LEDVVEIRQKIHQQR

-66 KNCPNQ
+66 KNSPNHL
-72 QPYIHRLVQG
+72 PYIHRLVQG
-82 LLSTVIANLSLFQRK
+82 LLSTVIASLSLFQRK
-97 KMSSVMLGFLKQ
+97 KISNEKLGFLKL
-109 DAKAIKEFEIPETTP
+109 DAKAIKEFKIPETTP
-124 ETRAK
+124 EAREK
-129 LVSEAISELDQ
+129 LVSESISKLDQ
-140 FLVDVE
+140 FLVDIE

-158 LKKKGEEID
+158 LKKQGEEID
-167 VKEVKPTLEKFVS
+167 IKEVKPILEKFVS
-180 REAMLFLN
+180 REAMLFLH

-212 KIFGRFVSS
+212 KIFDRFVSS
-221 GHWNDEERAEV
+221 GYWNDEERAAV

-271 IYRQTDDDE
+271 IYRLADDDE
-280 VKVRALLGWLLVSM
+280 VKVRALLGWLLVST
-294 NSSCYEQHPD
+294 NCGCYEQHPD
-304 FLSFAEQLTEDCKND
+304 FRSFAEQLTEDCKND

-361 LKNKVADLLEA
+361 LKDKVADLLEA
-372 DEDMRNIFGVEDDEE
+372 DEDMRNIFGIEDDEE
-387 TSDEESPIRSVDI
+387 TSEESPIRSVDI
-400 NTDEDGDPALNV
+400 NTDEDGIDNLDA
-412 GVDSPLSM
+412 DIESPLSM

-516 DEEDGSKPA
+516 DEEDGSESA
-525 DEEEIVNEFFK
+525 DEEEIVKEFFK
-536 EPEEHRAKRIRINY
+536 EPGEHRAKRIRINY
-550 IRNLLRFSKFYKEKD
+550 IRNLLRFSKFYTEKD
-565 ELFTILDELDD
+565 EIFNILDELDD

-609 FPDMVDV
+609 FPDLVEV

-635 CMQKEDD
+635 CMQKGDE

-650 HFKEMLKMQPDM
+650 HFKKMLKIKPDM
-662 KPVYLQ
+662 KQVYLQ
-668 LGICYRKLCQVDEY
+668 LGICYRNLIQVDEY

-696 SEEELFELKLEKLK
+696 SEEELFELKLDKLK
-710 FIVMNNRLEE
+710 FIVMNNRFEE

-733 ESQMAGALL
+733 ENQMAGALL
-742 TQLLIKIGGEHTEG
+742 TQLLIKIGGEHAEE

-770 EVNEL
+770 EANEL

-780 KMKKSGKDPKN
+780 KMKKEGKDTKN

-825 HQPKKAVGPFFR
+825 HQPKKAMGPFFR
-837 AYAYYEDKDQD
+837 AYAYYVEKDEN
-848 VFFEVLRED
+848 VFFEALKED

-865 CSFTD
+865 CSYTD
-870 IMIIYN
+870 LMIIYN
-876 QVVAEHQQSQEELKK
+876 QVVAEHQKSQEEIKK

>member
-14 SENEANNP
+14 P
-22 ENEANNSENEP
+22 EEDV
-33 LDQKEL
+33 LDQDFL
-39 LEDVAEIRQMIHQQR
+39 LEKVDEMRDLIHQQR
-54 FAECNPMLFAII
+54 FTECKPILVAIFE
-66 KNCPNQ
+66 NCPNHKQ
-72 QPYIHRLVQG
+72 YMRRLMHG
-82 LLSTVIANLSLFQRK
+82 LLKTVLANMSLLQCK
-97 KMSSVMLGFLKQ
+97 KLPDDMLGFLKQ
-109 DAKAIKEFEIPETTP
+109 YVKPSEELDIPEMTP
-124 ETRAK
+124 EARTKFVFGA
-129 LVSEAISELDQ
+129 VSELDQ
-140 FLVDVE
+140 LLVDIE
-146 MDIRSELGVFKD
+146 MDIRSDQGIFKD
-158 LKKKGEEID
+158 LKKQGEAID
-167 VKEVKPTLEKFVS
+167 IKEVKPTLEKFVS

-200 ATLYQEWEECRE
+200 ARLYQEWEEYRE
-212 KIFGRFVSS
+212 KIFDRFVSS
-221 GHWNDEERAEV
+221 GYWNNEERAVV

-271 IYRQTDDDE
+271 IYRLADDDE
-280 VKVRALLGWLLVSM
+280 VKVRALLGWLLVST
-294 NSSCYEQHPD
+294 NCGSYEQQPD
-304 FLSFAEQLTEDCKND
+304 FRSFAEQLTEDCKND
-319 SDLLAEII
+319 PDLLAEII

-347 NDIMSSLSKRFLGD
+347 NDIMASLSKRFLDD
-361 LKNKVADLLEA
+361 LRDKVADLLEA
-372 DEDMRNIFGVEDDEE
+372 DEDMRNIFGIEDDEE
-387 TSDEESPIRSVDI
+387 TSEESPIRSDDT
-400 NTDEDGDPALNV
+400 NTDKDGIPNLDA
-412 GVDSPLSM
+412 DIESPLSM

-516 DEEDGSKPA
+516 DEEDGSESA
-525 DEEEIVNEFFK
+525 DEEEIVKEFFN

-550 IRNLLRFSKFYKEKD
+550 IRNLMRFSKFYTAKD
-565 ELFTILDELDD
+565 EIFNIFDELDD

-609 FPDMVDV
+609 FPDLVEV

-635 CMQKEDD
+635 CMQKGDN

-650 HFKEMLKMQPDM
+650 HFKKMLKIKPDM
-662 KPVYLQ
+662 KQVYLQ
-668 LGICYRKLCQVDEY
+668 LGTCYRNLIQVDEY
-682 LENFDKLMEFKDSF
+682 LENFDKLMGFKDSF
-696 SEEELFELKLEKLK
+696 SEEELFELKLDKLK
-710 FIVMNNRLEE
+710 FIVMNNRFEE

-733 ESQMAGALL
+733 ENQMAGALL
-742 TQLLIKIGGEHTEG
+742 TQLLIKIGGEHAEE
-756 NFQKAHQRLDEYFA
+756 NFLKAHQRLDEYFA
-770 EVNEL
+770 EANEL

-780 KMKKSGKDPKN
+780 KMKKEGKDTKN

-825 HQPKKAVGPFFR
+825 HQPKKAMGPFFR
-837 AYAYYEDKDQD
+837 AYAYYVEKDEN
-848 VFFEVLRED
+848 VFFEALKED

-865 CSFTD
+865 CSYTD
-870 IMIIYN
+870 LMIIYN
-876 QVVAEHQQSQEELKK
+876 QVVAEHQKSQEEIKK

>member
-14 SENEANNP
+14 P
-22 ENEANNSENEP
+22 EEDV
-33 LDQKEL
+33 LDQDFL
-39 LEDVAEIRQMIHQQR
+39 LEKVDEMRDLIHQQR
-54 FAECNPMLFAII
+54 FTECKPILVAIFE
-66 KNCPNQ
+66 NCPNHKQ
-72 QPYIHRLVQG
+72 YMRRLMHG
-82 LLSTVIANLSLFQRK
+82 LLKTVLANMSLLQCK
-97 KMSSVMLGFLKQ
+97 KLPDDMLGFLKQ
-109 DAKAIKEFEIPETTP
+109 YVKPSEELDIPEMTP
-124 ETRAK
+124 EARTKFVFGA
-129 LVSEAISELDQ
+129 VSELDQ
-140 FLVDVE
+140 LLVDIE
-146 MDIRSELGVFKD
+146 MDIRSDQGIFKD
-158 LKKKGEEID
+158 LKKQGEAID
-167 VKEVKPTLEKFVS
+167 IKEVKPTLEKFVS

-200 ATLYQEWEECRE
+200 ARLYQEWEEYRE
-212 KIFGRFVSS
+212 KIFDRFVSS
-221 GHWNDEERAEV
+221 GYWNNEERAVV

-271 IYRQTDDDE
+271 IYRLADDDE
-280 VKVRALLGWLLVSM
+280 VKVRALLGWLLVST
-294 NSSCYEQHPD
+294 NCGSYEQQPD
-304 FLSFAEQLTEDCKND
+304 FRSFAEQLTEDCKND
-319 SDLLAEII
+319 PDLLAEII

-347 NDIMSSLSKRFLGD
+347 NDIMASLSKRFLDD
-361 LKNKVADLLEA
+361 LRDKVADLLEA
-372 DEDMRNIFGVEDDEE
+372 DEDMRNIFGIEDDEE
-387 TSDEESPIRSVDI
+387 TSEESPIRSDDT
-400 NTDEDGDPALNV
+400 NTDEDRIPNLDA
-412 GVDSPLSM
+412 DIESPLSM

-495 LIVSHPNEIPENIV
+495 LIVSHSNEIPENIV

-516 DEEDGSKPA
+516 DEEDGSESA
-525 DEEEIVNEFFK
+525 DEEEIVKEFFN

-550 IRNLLRFSKFYKEKD
+550 IRNLMRFSKFYTAKD
-565 ELFTILDELDD
+565 EIFNIFDELDD

-597 RMAIARYSFRRE
+597 RMAIARFSFRRE
-609 FPDMVDV
+609 FPDLVEV

-635 CMQKEDD
+635 CMQKGDN

-650 HFKEMLKMQPDM
+650 YFKKMLKIKPDM
-662 KPVYLQ
+662 KQVYLQ
-668 LGICYRKLCQVDEY
+668 LGTCYRNLIQVDEY

-696 SEEELFELKLEKLK
+696 SEEELFELKLDKLK
-710 FIVMNNRLEE
+710 FIVMNNRFEE

-733 ESQMAGALL
+733 ENQMAGALL
-742 TQLLIKIGGEHTEG
+742 TQLLIKIGGEHTEE

-780 KMKKSGKDPKN
+780 KMKKAGKDTKN

-803 MKNDKAAEAYNNYSL
+803 MKNDKLAEAYNNYSL

-825 HQPKKAVGPFFR
+825 HQPKKAMGPFFR
-837 AYAYYEDKDQD
+837 VYAYYVEKDEN
-848 VFFEVLRED
+848 VFFEALKED

-865 CSFTD
+865 CSYTD
-870 IMIIYN
+870 LMIIYN
-876 QVVAEHQQSQEELKK
+876 QVVAEHQKSQEEIKK

>member
-14 SENEANNP
+14 P
-22 ENEANNSENEP
+22 EEDV
-33 LDQKEL
+33 LDQDFL
-39 LEDVAEIRQMIHQQR
+39 LEKVDEMRDLIHQQR
-54 FAECNPMLFAII
+54 FTECKPILVAIFE
-66 KNCPNQ
+66 NCPNHKQ
-72 QPYIHRLVQG
+72 YMRRLMHG
-82 LLSTVIANLSLFQRK
+82 LLKTVLANMSLLQCK
-97 KMSSVMLGFLKQ
+97 KLPDDMLGFLKQ
-109 DAKAIKEFEIPETTP
+109 YVKPSEELDIPEMTP
-124 ETRAK
+124 EARTKFVFGA
-129 LVSEAISELDQ
+129 VSELDQ
-140 FLVDVE
+140 LLVDIE
-146 MDIRSELGVFKD
+146 MDIRSDQGIFKD
-158 LKKKGEEID
+158 LKKQGEAID
-167 VKEVKPTLEKFVS
+167 IKEVKPTLEKFVS

-200 ATLYQEWEECRE
+200 ARLYQEWEEYRE
-212 KIFGRFVSS
+212 KIFDRFVSS
-221 GHWNDEERAEV
+221 GYWNNEERAVV

-271 IYRQTDDDE
+271 IYRLADDDE
-280 VKVRALLGWLLVSM
+280 VKVRALLGWLLVST
-294 NSSCYEQHPD
+294 NCGSYEQQPD
-304 FLSFAEQLTEDCKND
+304 FRSFAEQLTEDCKND
-319 SDLLAEII
+319 PDLLAEII

-347 NDIMSSLSKRFLGD
+347 NDIMASLSKRFLDD
-361 LKNKVADLLEA
+361 LRDKVADLLEA
-372 DEDMRNIFGVEDDEE
+372 DEDMRNIFGIEDDEE
-387 TSDEESPIRSVDI
+387 TSEESPIRSDDT
-400 NTDEDGDPALNV
+400 NTDEDRIPNLDA
-412 GVDSPLSM
+412 DIESPLSM

-495 LIVSHPNEIPENIV
+495 LIVSNSNEIPENIV

-516 DEEDGSKPA
+516 DEEDGSESA
-525 DEEEIVNEFFK
+525 DEEEIVKEFFN

-550 IRNLLRFSKFYKEKD
+550 IRNLMRFSKFYTAKD
-565 ELFTILDELDD
+565 EIFNIFDELDD

-609 FPDMVDV
+609 FPDLVEV

-635 CMQKEDD
+635 CMQKGDN

-650 HFKEMLKMQPDM
+650 HFKKMLKIKPDM
-662 KPVYLQ
+662 KQVYLQ
-668 LGICYRKLCQVDEY
+668 LGTCYRNLIQVDEY

-696 SEEELFELKLEKLK
+696 SEEELFELKLDKLK
-710 FIVMNNRLEE
+710 FIVMNNRFEE

-733 ESQMAGALL
+733 ENQMAGALL
-742 TQLLIKIGGEHTEG
+742 TQLLIKIGGEHAEE

-780 KMKKSGKDPKN
+780 KMKKAGKDTKN

-803 MKNDKAAEAYNNYSL
+803 MKNDKLAEAYNNYSL

-825 HQPKKAVGPFFR
+825 HQPKKAMGPFFR
-837 AYAYYEDKDQD
+837 VYAYYVEKDEN
-848 VFFEVLRED
+848 VFFEALKED

-865 CSFTD
+865 CSYTD
-870 IMIIYN
+870 LMIIYN
-876 QVVAEHQQSQEELKK
+876 QVVAEHQKSQEEIKK

>member
-14 SENEANNP
+14 P
-22 ENEANNSENEP
+22 EEDV
-33 LDQKEL
+33 LDQDFL
-39 LEDVAEIRQMIHQQR
+39 LEKVDEMRDLIHQQR
-54 FAECNPMLFAII
+54 FTECKPILVAIFE
-66 KNCPNQ
+66 NCPNHKQ
-72 QPYIHRLVQG
+72 YMRRLMHG
-82 LLSTVIANLSLFQRK
+82 LLKTVLANMSLLQCK
-97 KMSSVMLGFLKQ
+97 KLPDDMLGFLKQ
-109 DAKAIKEFEIPETTP
+109 YVKPSEELDIPEMTP
-124 ETRAK
+124 EARTKFVFGA
-129 LVSEAISELDQ
+129 VSELDQ
-140 FLVDVE
+140 LLVDIE
-146 MDIRSELGVFKD
+146 MDIRSDQGIFKD
-158 LKKKGEEID
+158 LKKQGEAID
-167 VKEVKPTLEKFVS
+167 IKEVKPTLEKFVS

-200 ATLYQEWEECRE
+200 ARLYQEWEEYRE
-212 KIFGRFVSS
+212 KIFDRFVSS
-221 GHWNDEERAEV
+221 GYWNNEERAVV

-271 IYRQTDDDE
+271 IYRLADDDE
-280 VKVRALLGWLLVSM
+280 VKVRALLGWLLVST
-294 NSSCYEQHPD
+294 NCGSYEQQPD
-304 FLSFAEQLTEDCKND
+304 FRSFAEQLTEDCKND
-319 SDLLAEII
+319 PDLLAEII

-347 NDIMSSLSKRFLGD
+347 NDIMASLSKRFLDD
-361 LKNKVADLLEA
+361 LRDKVADLLEA
-372 DEDMRNIFGVEDDEE
+372 DEDMRNIFGIEDDEE
-387 TSDEESPIRSVDI
+387 TSEESPIRSDDT
-400 NTDEDGDPALNV
+400 NTDEDRIPNLDA
-412 GVDSPLSM
+412 DIESPLSM

-495 LIVSHPNEIPENIV
+495 LIVSHSNEIPENIV

-516 DEEDGSKPA
+516 DEEDGSESA
-525 DEEEIVNEFFK
+525 DEEEIVKEFFN

-550 IRNLLRFSKFYKEKD
+550 IRNLMRFSKFYTAKD
-565 ELFTILDELDD
+565 EIFNILDELDD

-597 RMAIARYSFRRE
+597 RMAIARFSFRRE
-609 FPDMVDV
+609 FPDLVEV

-635 CMQKEDD
+635 CMQKGDN

-650 HFKEMLKMQPDM
+650 HFKKMLKIKPDM
-662 KPVYLQ
+662 KQVYLQ
-668 LGICYRKLCQVDEY
+668 LGTCYRNLIQVDEY

-696 SEEELFELKLEKLK
+696 SEEELFELKLDKLK
-710 FIVMNNRLEE
+710 FIVMNNRFEE

-733 ESQMAGALL
+733 ENQMAGALL
-742 TQLLIKIGGEHTEG
+742 TQLLIKIGGEHAEE

-780 KMKKSGKDPKN
+780 KMKKAGKDTKN

-803 MKNDKAAEAYNNYSL
+803 MKNDKLAEAYNNYSL

-825 HQPKKAVGPFFR
+825 HQPKKAMGPFFR
-837 AYAYYEDKDQD
+837 VYAYYVEKDEN
-848 VFFEVLRED
+848 VFFEALKED

-865 CSFTD
+865 CSYTD
-870 IMIIYN
+870 LMIIYN
-876 QVVAEHQQSQEELKK
+876 QVVAEHQKSQEEIKK

>member
-14 SENEANNP
+14 P
-22 ENEANNSENEP
+22 EEV
-33 LDQKEL
+33 LDQDEL
-39 LEDVAEIRQMIHQQR
+39 LEKIDEMRQLIHQQR
-54 FAECNPMLFAII
+54 FTECKLLLVAVFTPLPSN
-66 KNCPNQ
+66 KQYVN
-72 QPYIHRLVQG
+72 RLLQS
-82 LLSTVIANLSLFQRK
+82 LLTALAANMSLFQRK
-97 KMSSVMLGFLKQ
+97 KIPDGVFGFPLQ
-109 DAKAIKEFEIPETTP
+109 HIKSFEELDIPEMTP

-129 LVSEAISELDQ
+129 YISSAISGLDQ
-140 FLVDVE
+140 LLEDIE
-146 MDIRSELGVFKD
+146 MDIRSDQGVFKD
-158 LKKKGEEID
+158 LKKQGEAID
-167 VKEVKPTLEKFVS
+167 IKEVKPTLEKFVS

-200 ATLYQEWEECRE
+200 ARLYQEWEEYRE

-221 GHWNDEERAEV
+221 GHWTDEECAAV

-294 NSSCYEQHPD
+294 NSSYYEQQPD
-304 FLSFAEQLTEDCKND
+304 FRSFAEQLTEDCKND
-319 SDLLAEII
+319 QDLLADII

-361 LKNKVADLLEA
+361 LKNKVADLLDA
-372 DEDMRNIFGVEDDEE
+372 DEDMRNLFEIDEEEE
-387 TSDEESPIRSVDI
+387 TSEEESPIRSVDI
-400 NTDEDGDPALNV
+400 NTDEDGVDNLNV

-461 ITEALGFVDE
+461 VTEALGFVDE

-495 LIVSHPNEIPENIV
+495 LIISHPNEIPENIV

-516 DEEDGSKPA
+516 DEGDGSEPA

-536 EPEEHRAKRIRINY
+536 EPGEHRAKRIRINY
-550 IRNLLRFSKFYKEKD
+550 IRNLLRFSKFYTAKD
-565 ELFTILDELDD
+565 EIFNILDELDD

-609 FPDMVDV
+609 FPDLVEV

-642 HSLRMAVD
+642 HSLRMAVS

-662 KPVYLQ
+662 KQVYLQ
-668 LGICYRKLCQVDEY
+668 LGICYRNLIQVDEY

-696 SEEELFELKLEKLK
+696 SEEELFELKLDKLK
-710 FIVMNNRLEE
+710 FIVMNNRFEE

-733 ESQMAGALL
+733 ENQMAGALL
-742 TQLLIKIGGEHTEG
+742 TQLLIKIGGEHAEE

-770 EVNEL
+770 EANEL

-780 KMKKSGKDPKN
+780 KMKKEGKDTKN

-825 HQPKKAVGPFFR
+825 HQPKKALEPFFR
-837 AYAYYEDKDQD
+837 AYAYYVEKDEN
-848 VFFEVLRED
+848 VFFEALKED

-865 CSFTD
+865 CSYTD
-870 IMIIYN
+870 LMIIYN
-876 QVVAEHQQSQEELKK
+876 QVVAEHQQTEDELKK

>member
-1 MSEEVNLSEESNN
+1 MSEAVNLSEESNN
-14 SENEANNP
+14 P
-22 ENEANNSENEP
+22 EEVLA
-33 LDQKEL
+33 QKEL
-39 LEDVAEIRQMIHQQR
+39 LEDVVEIRQMIHHQR

-66 KNCPNQ
+66 KNSPNH

-82 LLSTVIANLSLFQRK
+82 LLSTVIASLSLFQRK
-97 KMSSVMLGFLKQ
+97 KISTEMLGFLKL
-109 DAKAIKEFEIPETTP
+109 DAKAVKEFKIPETTP
-124 ETRAK
+124 EGRAK
-129 LVSEAISELDQ
+129 LVSDAISELDQ
-140 FLVDVE
+140 FLVDIE
-146 MDIRSELGVFKD
+146 MDIRSEQGIFKD
-158 LKKKGEEID
+158 LKKQGEAID
-167 VKEVKPTLEKFVS
+167 IKEVKPTLEKFVS

-200 ATLYQEWEECRE
+200 ARLYQEWEEYRE
-212 KIFGRFVSS
+212 KIFDRFVTA
-221 GHWNDEERAEV
+221 GYWNDEERAVV

-271 IYRQTDDDE
+271 IYRLADDDE
-280 VKVRALLGWLLVSM
+280 VKVRALLGWLLVST
-294 NSSCYEQHPD
+294 NCGCYEQHPD
-304 FLSFAEQLTEDCKND
+304 FRSFAEQLTEDCKND
-319 SDLLAEII
+319 PDLLAEII

-347 NDIMSSLSKRFLGD
+347 NDIMASLSKRFLGD
-361 LKNKVADLLEA
+361 LKDKVADLLEA
-372 DEDMRNIFGVEDDEE
+372 DEDMRNIFEIDEDEE
-387 TSDEESPIRSVDI
+387 TSEESPIRSVDI
-400 NTDEDGDPALNV
+400 NTDEDGIDNLDA
-412 GVDSPLSM
+412 DIESPLSM

-516 DEEDGSKPA
+516 DEEDGSVSA
-525 DEEEIVNEFFK
+525 DEEEIVKEFFN

-550 IRNLLRFSKFYKEKD
+550 IRNLMRFSKFYTAKD
-565 ELFTILDELDD
+565 EIFNILDELDD

-609 FPDMVDV
+609 FPDLVEV

-635 CMQKEDD
+635 GMQKGDN
-642 HSLRMAVD
+642 HGLCMAVD
-650 HFKEMLKMQPDM
+650 HFKKMLKIKPDM
-662 KPVYLQ
+662 KQVYLQ
-668 LGICYRKLCQVDEY
+668 LGICYRNLIQMDEY

-696 SEEELFELKLEKLK
+696 SEEELFELKLDKLK
-710 FIVMNNRLEE
+710 FIVMNNRFEE

-733 ESQMAGALL
+733 ENQMAGALL
-742 TQLLIKIGGEHTEG
+742 TQLLIKIGGEHAEE

-780 KMKKSGKDPKN
+780 KMKKEGKDTKN

-803 MKNDKAAEAYNNYSL
+803 MKNDKLAEAYNNYSL

-825 HQPKKAVGPFFR
+825 HQPKKAMGPFFR
-837 AYAYYEDKDQD
+837 AYAYYVEKDEN
-848 VFFEVLRED
+848 VFFEALKED

-865 CSFTD
+865 CSYTD
-870 IMIIYN
+870 LMIIYN
-876 QVVAEHQQSQEELKK
+876 QVVAEHQKSQEEIKK